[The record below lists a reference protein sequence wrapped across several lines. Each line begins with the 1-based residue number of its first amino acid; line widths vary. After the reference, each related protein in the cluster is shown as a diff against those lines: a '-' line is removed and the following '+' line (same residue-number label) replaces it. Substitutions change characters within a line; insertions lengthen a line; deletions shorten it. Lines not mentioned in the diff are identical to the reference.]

1 MDPIYLT
8 NLRTSKFKAHT
19 EPFMRRFF
27 QRLLLPVAVMVVTQ
41 TSFVSAESIRLV
53 GPDGQ
58 VQPTPQYSENIV
70 RNSANNEPGRFFGP
84 TSANQ
89 TLWSIASQLRPS
101 SSVTVQQ
108 TLLAIYQLNPQ
119 AFENQN
125 IHTLIPGST
134 LRVPSLAQISR
145 NSTQDAVNIMASHQA
160 KLNQTPDTP
169 VRPVAPPRPAPVAT
183 PKVEAVAQTPPQV
196 TPTTAPQEKA
206 PTELKTP
213 AKPSQSTDAEVMA
226 LEEKNHTLRL
236 MLSQVQSE
244 VSTLKEELGDENRI
258 RSEVERLLEEERRKA
273 EEASRLAP
281 SALDNLL
288 SNGWLVALLALI
300 PGLLIAIVVLL
311 LLNRR
316 SSAQQENP
324 TQNNITSEMPTAA
337 PVTLG
342 PEQTEDIGDD
352 LLLDDDL
359 FSTTDDKEENDA
371 EKAFS
376 DEDDVF
382 ADLNETDLDF
392 NLDGQD
398 SDDLFVGID
407 DDGDLDTEF
416 DALNESANGISV
428 NADDK
433 ALGLEEMERALND
446 VSEPTDN
453 DDLNSFDLADENQMS
468 EDDIEALLSGDEEN
482 ELLSDGKVDQ
492 SLLDDLLASE
502 LDALDD
508 EPAIQDT
515 ETLDTLLND
524 ELASLSE
531 EDNDEFDLSGA
542 GVAGDQDLDD
552 LFASIEEQA
561 DLEQL
566 EAKAIDETALLDEIL
581 AEQDAPLSEESTEL
595 LDELLDDFDKP
606 ENDEFDAQTADLLQ
620 PEEPILDLEEDSTQL
635 LNEVLG
641 EPVPEELASGLE
653 IDQNSTELLDE
664 LLDDLDLDDESIE
677 ATEFSVAPEKL
688 SVEDGTELFDEL
700 LEIEQHPEP
709 AESLPELATEDEFN
723 SDTFIDDLLN
733 SAPAKDPLLEPVL
746 DENEAFA
753 QADDFDFNPEIEG
766 GLEDDLPQPS
776 ALPANEFGTP
786 QDEDWVFDEDDSS
799 PTLEANTELELS
811 SAEDDL
817 PEQTTAT
824 NETVD
829 ELLADLAAQPQSNTV
844 DTSDDALAPDA
855 LSQSVEE
862 SLTLNDLELPEENDE
877 PQLAEVTPSSVFD
890 EQQVETEIEPES
902 EPLAAEASNDES
914 DLTALN
920 ELDLPEYTEED
931 ALADAQLEPAAESEV
946 EPELELASEP
956 AEEEAFTELDELDLP
971 EYTEEDA
978 LADAQLEPAAES
990 EVEPELELA
999 SEPAEEEAFTELNEL
1014 DLPEYTEEDALADA
1028 QLEPAAESEVEPELE
1043 LVSEPVTE
1051 EAFTELNEL
1060 DLPEYTEED
1069 ALADAQL
1076 EPAAESEVEPELEL
1090 ASEPAEEEAFTE
1102 FNELDLPEYT
1112 EEDALADAQL
1122 EPVAESEVEPELELA
1137 SEPAAEEAFT
1147 ELNELDLPEYTEEDA
1162 LADAQLEPAAESEV
1176 EPELE
1181 LASDL
1186 EEEETFTEL
1195 DELDLPEYTEEDA
1208 LADAQL
1214 ESATESEVE
1223 PELDELDLPEYTE
1236 EDALAD
1242 AQLEPAVES
1251 EVEPELEL
1259 ATEPAEEEVFTELN
1273 ELDLPEYTEEDALA
1287 DAQLEPAVE
1296 SDVEPELE
1304 LASDLEEE
1312 EVFTELNELDLP
1324 EYTEEDAL
1332 ADAQLEPVAESEV
1345 EPELDLASDLEE
1357 EEAFTELD
1365 ELDLPEYTEEDAL
1378 ADAQLEPAVE
1388 SGVEP
1393 ELELA
1398 SEPAAEEAFTELNEL
1413 DLPEYTEEDALADA
1427 QLELSVESEVEP
1439 ELGDGTETLAQ
1450 ETESDALVADEDLL
1464 ASVESAVDEVQPE
1477 LLDATQ
1483 DVPPTQ
1489 SLANKAFDE
1498 EALHDWLSDNP
1509 DGEKPFSFDRPLDAK
1524 TIDSAGMDID
1534 AMLQMGGEDW
1544 NGFHLTPDQQAQL
1557 PDDVPE
1563 DEQAIW
1569 ASETP
1574 EPQAKPENWGSQ
1586 EDLLDFDP
1594 QRDGYMT
1601 IDELMAQVE
1610 SEEQGL
1616 NPDEEEL
1623 KLDVGLDEFPDVIGD
1638 IRDIDVDSG
1647 AEAAGKLDLAKIYIE
1662 MNDEK
1667 GAIKLLEEAIVDGD
1681 DEIRQQ
1687 AKRLIDVLNGRV

>member
-1 MDPIYLT
+1 
-8 NLRTSKFKAHT
+8 
-19 EPFMRRFF
+19 MRRFF

-324 TQNNITSEMPTAA
+324 TQNNITSEIPTAA

-799 PTLEANTELELS
+799 PTLEGNAELELS

-824 NETVD
+824 NETAD

-855 LSQSVEE
+855 ISQSVEE

-931 ALADAQLEPAAESEV
+931 ALADAQLEPATESEVEPELKLASEPVEEEAFTELDELDLPEYTEEDALADAQLEPAVESEVEPELELASDLDEEEAFTELNELDLPEYTEEDALADAQLEPAAESEV

-999 SEPAEEEAFTELNEL
+999 SDLEEEEAFTELNEL

-1028 QLEPAAESEVEPELE
+1028 QL
-1043 LVSEPVTE
+1043 
-1051 EAFTELNEL
+1051 
-1060 DLPEYTEED
+1060 D
-1069 ALADAQL
+1069 
-1076 EPAAESEVEPELEL
+1076 PAAESEVEPELEL

-1102 FNELDLPEYT
+1102 LD
-1112 EEDALADAQL
+1112 
-1122 EPVAESEVEPELELA
+1122 
-1137 SEPAAEEAFT
+1137 
-1147 ELNELDLPEYTEEDA
+1147 ELDLPEYTEEDA
-1162 LADAQLEPAAESEV
+1162 LADAQLEPAVESEV
-1176 EPELE
+1176 EPEPE

-1186 EEEETFTEL
+1186 EEKEAFTEL
-1195 DELDLPEYTEEDA
+1195 DELG
-1208 LADAQL
+1208 
-1214 ESATESEVE
+1214 
-1223 PELDELDLPEYTE
+1223 LPEYTE

-1259 ATEPAEEEVFTELN
+1259 ATEPT
-1273 ELDLPEYTEEDALA
+1273 
-1287 DAQLEPAVE
+1287 
-1296 SDVEPELE
+1296 
-1304 LASDLEEE
+1304 
-1312 EVFTELNELDLP
+1312 
-1324 EYTEEDAL
+1324 
-1332 ADAQLEPVAESEV
+1332 
-1345 EPELDLASDLEE
+1345 E

-1378 ADAQLEPAVE
+1378 ADAQLEP
-1388 SGVEP
+1388 
-1393 ELELA
+1393 
-1398 SEPAAEEAFTELNEL
+1398 
-1413 DLPEYTEEDALADA
+1413 
-1427 QLELSVESEVEP
+1427 SVESEVEP
-1439 ELGDGTETLAQ
+1439 ELGDEIETIAQ

-1489 SLANKAFDE
+1489 SLVNKAFDE

-1509 DGEKPFSFDRPLDAK
+1509 DDEKPFSFDRPLDAK

>member
-1 MDPIYLT
+1 
-8 NLRTSKFKAHT
+8 
-19 EPFMRRFF
+19 MRRFF

-606 ENDEFDAQTADLLQ
+606 KNDEFDAQTADLLQ

-641 EPVPEELASGLE
+641 ETVPEELASGLE

-799 PTLEANTELELS
+799 PTLEGNAELELS

-824 NETVD
+824 NETAD

-862 SLTLNDLELPEENDE
+862 SLTLNDLELPEGRENDE

-1137 SEPAAEEAFT
+1137 SEPTAEEAFT

-1214 ESATESEVE
+1214 EPAAESEVE
-1223 PELDELDLPEYTE
+1223 PELASDLEEEEAFTELNELDLPEYTE

-1259 ATEPAEEEVFTELN
+1259 ATEPAEEEVFTEL
-1273 ELDLPEYTEEDALA
+1273 
-1287 DAQLEPAVE
+1287 
-1296 SDVEPELE
+1296 
-1304 LASDLEEE
+1304 
-1312 EVFTELNELDLP
+1312 
-1324 EYTEEDAL
+1324 
-1332 ADAQLEPVAESEV
+1332 
-1345 EPELDLASDLEE
+1345 
-1357 EEAFTELD
+1357 D

-1378 ADAQLEPAVE
+1378 ADAQLEPAAEAEVE
-1388 SGVEP
+1388 S
-1393 ELELA
+1393 ELERA
-1398 SEPAAEEAFTELNEL
+1398 SDLEEKEAFTELDKL

-1427 QLELSVESEVEP
+1427 QLEPSVESEVEP
-1439 ELGDGTETLAQ
+1439 ELGDETETLAQ

>member
-1 MDPIYLT
+1 
-8 NLRTSKFKAHT
+8 
-19 EPFMRRFF
+19 MRRFF

-160 KLNQTPDTP
+160 KLNQTPDAP
-169 VRPVAPPRPAPVAT
+169 VRPVAPPRPAPVVT

-468 EDDIEALLSGDEEN
+468 EDDIEALLSGDGEN

-799 PTLEANTELELS
+799 PTLEGNAELELS

-824 NETVD
+824 NETAD

-877 PQLAEVTPSSVFD
+877 PQLAEVTPSSAFD

-914 DLTALN
+914 DLTALNELDLSEYTEEDALADAQLEPAAESEVEPELELASEPVEEEAFTELNELDLPEYTEEDVLADAQLEPAAESDVEPELASDLEEEEAFTELN

-1137 SEPAAEEAFT
+1137 SEPTAEEAFT

-1214 ESATESEVE
+1214 EPAAESEVE
-1223 PELDELDLPEYTE
+1223 PELASDLEEEEAFTELNELDLPEYTE

-1259 ATEPAEEEVFTELN
+1259 ATEPAEEEVFTEL
-1273 ELDLPEYTEEDALA
+1273 
-1287 DAQLEPAVE
+1287 
-1296 SDVEPELE
+1296 
-1304 LASDLEEE
+1304 
-1312 EVFTELNELDLP
+1312 
-1324 EYTEEDAL
+1324 
-1332 ADAQLEPVAESEV
+1332 
-1345 EPELDLASDLEE
+1345 
-1357 EEAFTELD
+1357 D

-1378 ADAQLEPAVE
+1378 ADAQLEPA
-1388 SGVEP
+1388 
-1393 ELELA
+1393 
-1398 SEPAAEEAFTELNEL
+1398 AEAE
-1413 DLPEYTEEDALADA
+1413 
-1427 QLELSVESEVEP
+1427 VESE
-1439 ELGDGTETLAQ
+1439 LGDETETLAQ

-1464 ASVESAVDEVQPE
+1464 ASVESAADEVQPE

>member
-1 MDPIYLT
+1 M
-8 NLRTSKFKAHT
+8 
-19 EPFMRRFF
+19 
-27 QRLLLPVAVMVVTQ
+27 
-41 TSFVSAESIRLV
+41 
-53 GPDGQ
+53 
-58 VQPTPQYSENIV
+58 
-70 RNSANNEPGRFFGP
+70 
-84 TSANQ
+84 
-89 TLWSIASQLRPS
+89 
-101 SSVTVQQ
+101 QQ

-324 TQNNITSEMPTAA
+324 TQNNITSEIPTAA

-799 PTLEANTELELS
+799 PTLEGNAELELS

-824 NETVD
+824 NETAD

-862 SLTLNDLELPEENDE
+862 SLTLNDFELPEENDE
-877 PQLAEVTPSSVFD
+877 PQLAEVTPSSAFD

-914 DLTALN
+914 DLTVLNELDLSEYTEEDSLADAQLEPATESDVEPELELASEPAAEEAFTELN

-931 ALADAQLEPAAESEV
+931 ALADAQLEPAAESEVEPELELASEPAEEEAFTELNELDLPEYTEEDALADAQLEPAVDSEV

-999 SEPAEEEAFTELNEL
+999 SVLEEEDPFTELDELDLPEYTEEDALADAQLEPAAESEVEPELELASDLEEEEAFTELNELDLPEYTEEDALADAQLEPAAESDVEPELELASEPAAEEAFTELNEL

-1090 ASEPAEEEAFTE
+1090 ASEPA
-1102 FNELDLPEYT
+1102 
-1112 EEDALADAQL
+1112 
-1122 EPVAESEVEPELELA
+1122 
-1137 SEPAAEEAFT
+1137 AEEAFT

-1181 LASDL
+1181 LAS
-1186 EEEETFTEL
+1186 
-1195 DELDLPEYTEEDA
+1195 
-1208 LADAQL
+1208 
-1214 ESATESEVE
+1214 
-1223 PELDELDLPEYTE
+1223 
-1236 EDALAD
+1236 
-1242 AQLEPAVES
+1242 
-1251 EVEPELEL
+1251 
-1259 ATEPAEEEVFTELN
+1259 EPAE
-1273 ELDLPEYTEEDALA
+1273 
-1287 DAQLEPAVE
+1287 
-1296 SDVEPELE
+1296 
-1304 LASDLEEE
+1304 
-1312 EVFTELNELDLP
+1312 
-1324 EYTEEDAL
+1324 
-1332 ADAQLEPVAESEV
+1332 
-1345 EPELDLASDLEE
+1345 
-1357 EEAFTELD
+1357 
-1365 ELDLPEYTEEDAL
+1365 
-1378 ADAQLEPAVE
+1378 
-1388 SGVEP
+1388 
-1393 ELELA
+1393 
-1398 SEPAAEEAFTELNEL
+1398 EEAFTELNEL

-1427 QLELSVESEVEP
+1427 QLEPAAESEVEP
-1439 ELGDGTETLAQ
+1439 ELGDETETLAQ

-1464 ASVESAVDEVQPE
+1464 TSVESAADEVQPE

-1647 AEAAGKLDLAKIYIE
+1647 AEVAGKLDLAKIYIE

>member
-1 MDPIYLT
+1 
-8 NLRTSKFKAHT
+8 
-19 EPFMRRFF
+19 MRRFF

-183 PKVEAVAQTPPQV
+183 PKVEAVAQTLPQV
-196 TPTTAPQEKA
+196 PPTTAPQEKA

-359 FSTTDDKEENDA
+359 FSTSDDKEENDS

-492 SLLDDLLASE
+492 SLLDDLLVSE
-502 LDALDD
+502 LDALDY

-566 EAKAIDETALLDEIL
+566 EAKAIDETALLDEII

-799 PTLEANTELELS
+799 PTLKGNTELELS

-824 NETVD
+824 NETAD

-877 PQLAEVTPSSVFD
+877 PQLAEVIPSSAFD

-902 EPLAAEASNDES
+902 EPLAAEASSDES

-931 ALADAQLEPAAESEV
+931 ALADAQLEPVAESEV
-946 EPELELASEP
+946 EPELELVSEP

-990 EVEPELELA
+990 EVEPELA
-999 SEPAEEEAFTELNEL
+999 SDLEEEEAFTELNEL

-1076 EPAAESEVEPELEL
+1076 ESATESEVE
-1090 ASEPAEEEAFTE
+1090 S
-1102 FNELDLPEYT
+1102 
-1112 EEDALADAQL
+1112 
-1122 EPVAESEVEPELELA
+1122 ELELA
-1137 SEPAAEEAFT
+1137 SEPAAEEA
-1147 ELNELDLPEYTEEDA
+1147 
-1162 LADAQLEPAAESEV
+1162 
-1176 EPELE
+1176 
-1181 LASDL
+1181 
-1186 EEEETFTEL
+1186 FTEL

-1208 LADAQL
+1208 LAD
-1214 ESATESEVE
+1214 S
-1223 PELDELDLPEYTE
+1223 
-1236 EDALAD
+1236 
-1242 AQLEPAVES
+1242 QLEPAVES

-1259 ATEPAEEEVFTELN
+1259 ASEPAEEEVFTELN

-1287 DAQLEPAVE
+1287 DAQLEPDAE
-1296 SDVEPELE
+1296 AEVEPELE

-1324 EYTEEDAL
+1324 EYTEEDALADAQLEPAAEAEVEPDLELASEPAEEETFTELNELDLPEYTEEDALADAQLEPAAESEVESELELASDLEEEEVFTELNELDLPEYTEEDTL

-1388 SGVEP
+1388 SEVEP

-1398 SEPAAEEAFTELNEL
+1398 S
-1413 DLPEYTEEDALADA
+1413 
-1427 QLELSVESEVEP
+1427 EP

-1477 LLDATQ
+1477 LLGATQ

-1574 EPQAKPENWGSQ
+1574 ERQAKPENWGSQ

>member
-1 MDPIYLT
+1 
-8 NLRTSKFKAHT
+8 
-19 EPFMRRFF
+19 MRRFF

-160 KLNQTPDTP
+160 KLNQTPDAP

-196 TPTTAPQEKA
+196 PPTTAPQEKA

-620 PEEPILDLEEDSTQL
+620 PDEPILDLEEDSTQL

-799 PTLEANTELELS
+799 PTLEGNAELELS

-824 NETVD
+824 NETAD

-877 PQLAEVTPSSVFD
+877 PQLAEVTPSSAFD

-914 DLTALN
+914 DLTALNELDLPEYTEEDALADAQLEPATESEVEPELELASEPVEEEAFTELDELDLPEYTEEDALADAQLEPAVESEVEPELELASDLDEEEAFTELN

-999 SEPAEEEAFTELNEL
+999 SDLEEEEAFTELNEL
-1014 DLPEYTEEDALADA
+1014 DLPEYTEEDALADG
-1028 QLEPAAESEVEPELE
+1028 
-1043 LVSEPVTE
+1043 
-1051 EAFTELNEL
+1051 
-1060 DLPEYTEED
+1060 
-1069 ALADAQL
+1069 QL

-1090 ASEPAEEEAFTE
+1090 ASVLEE
-1102 FNELDLPEYT
+1102 
-1112 EEDALADAQL
+1112 
-1122 EPVAESEVEPELELA
+1122 
-1137 SEPAAEEAFT
+1137 EEAFT
-1147 ELNELDLPEYTEEDA
+1147 ELNKLDLPEYTEEDA

-1214 ESATESEVE
+1214 E
-1223 PELDELDLPEYTE
+1223 
-1236 EDALAD
+1236 
-1242 AQLEPAVES
+1242 PAVES

-1259 ATEPAEEEVFTELN
+1259 ATEPA
-1273 ELDLPEYTEEDALA
+1273 A
-1287 DAQLEPAVE
+1287 
-1296 SDVEPELE
+1296 
-1304 LASDLEEE
+1304 
-1312 EVFTELNELDLP
+1312 
-1324 EYTEEDAL
+1324 
-1332 ADAQLEPVAESEV
+1332 
-1345 EPELDLASDLEE
+1345 

-1378 ADAQLEPAVE
+1378 ADAQLEPAAE
-1388 SGVEP
+1388 SEVEP

-1398 SEPAAEEAFTELNEL
+1398 SVLEEEDPFTELDEL

-1427 QLELSVESEVEP
+1427 QLEPAAESEVEP
-1439 ELGDGTETLAQ
+1439 ELGDETETLAQ
-1450 ETESDALVADEDLL
+1450 ETESDALIADEDLL
-1464 ASVESAVDEVQPE
+1464 ASVESVVDEVQPE

>member
-213 AKPSQSTDAEVMA
+213 AKLSQSTDAEVMA

-244 VSTLKEELGDENRI
+244 VSTLKKELGDENRI

-766 GLEDDLPQPS
+766 GLEDDLSQPS

-799 PTLEANTELELS
+799 PTLEGNAELELS
-811 SAEDDL
+811 SVEDDL

-824 NETVD
+824 NETAD

-877 PQLAEVTPSSVFD
+877 PQLAEVTPSSAFD

-931 ALADAQLEPAAESEV
+931 VLADAQLEPAAESDVEPELASDLEEEEAFTELNELDLPEYTEEDALADVQLEPATESDVEPELELASEPAAEEAFTELNELDLPEYTEEDALADAQLETAAESEV
-946 EPELELASEP
+946 EPELELASDL
-956 AEEEAFTELDELDLP
+956 EEKEAFTELDEIDLP

-999 SEPAEEEAFTELNEL
+999 SEPTEEEAFTELDEL
-1014 DLPEYTEEDALADA
+1014 DLPEYTEEDALANA
-1028 QLEPAAESEVEPELE
+1028 QLEPA
-1043 LVSEPVTE
+1043 
-1051 EAFTELNEL
+1051 
-1060 DLPEYTEED
+1060 
-1069 ALADAQL
+1069 
-1076 EPAAESEVEPELEL
+1076 
-1090 ASEPAEEEAFTE
+1090 
-1102 FNELDLPEYT
+1102 
-1112 EEDALADAQL
+1112 
-1122 EPVAESEVEPELELA
+1122 AESEVEPELELA

-1162 LADAQLEPAAESEV
+1162 LADAQLGPAAEAEV

-1186 EEEETFTEL
+1186 DEEEPFTEL
-1195 DELDLPEYTEEDA
+1195 NELDLPEYTEEDA

-1214 ESATESEVE
+1214 EPAAEAEVE
-1223 PELDELDLPEYTE
+1223 PELELVSDLEEEEAFTELNELDLPEYTE

-1259 ATEPAEEEVFTELN
+1259 ASEPAEEEVFTELN

-1287 DAQLEPAVE
+1287 DAQLEPAAESEVE
-1296 SDVEPELE
+1296 SELE
-1304 LASDLEEE
+1304 LASDLEE
-1312 EVFTELNELDLP
+1312 
-1324 EYTEEDAL
+1324 
-1332 ADAQLEPVAESEV
+1332 
-1345 EPELDLASDLEE
+1345 
-1357 EEAFTELD
+1357 
-1365 ELDLPEYTEEDAL
+1365 
-1378 ADAQLEPAVE
+1378 
-1388 SGVEP
+1388 
-1393 ELELA
+1393 
-1398 SEPAAEEAFTELNEL
+1398 EEAFTELNEL
-1413 DLPEYTEEDALADA
+1413 DLPEYTEKDALADA
-1427 QLELSVESEVEP
+1427 QLEPAAESEVEP
-1439 ELGDGTETLAQ
+1439 ELGDETETLAQ

-1477 LLDATQ
+1477 LLGATQ

>member
-1 MDPIYLT
+1 M
-8 NLRTSKFKAHT
+8 
-19 EPFMRRFF
+19 
-27 QRLLLPVAVMVVTQ
+27 
-41 TSFVSAESIRLV
+41 
-53 GPDGQ
+53 
-58 VQPTPQYSENIV
+58 
-70 RNSANNEPGRFFGP
+70 
-84 TSANQ
+84 
-89 TLWSIASQLRPS
+89 
-101 SSVTVQQ
+101 QQ

-160 KLNQTPDTP
+160 KLNQTPDAP
-169 VRPVAPPRPAPVAT
+169 VRPVAPPRPAPVVT

-799 PTLEANTELELS
+799 PTLEGNAELELS

-824 NETVD
+824 NETAD

-1137 SEPAAEEAFT
+1137 SEPTAEEAFT

-1214 ESATESEVE
+1214 EPAAESEVE
-1223 PELDELDLPEYTE
+1223 PELASDLEEEEAFTELNELDLPEYTE

-1259 ATEPAEEEVFTELN
+1259 AAEPAEEEV
-1273 ELDLPEYTEEDALA
+1273 
-1287 DAQLEPAVE
+1287 
-1296 SDVEPELE
+1296 
-1304 LASDLEEE
+1304 
-1312 EVFTELNELDLP
+1312 
-1324 EYTEEDAL
+1324 
-1332 ADAQLEPVAESEV
+1332 
-1345 EPELDLASDLEE
+1345 
-1357 EEAFTELD
+1357 FTELD

-1378 ADAQLEPAVE
+1378 ADAQLEPAAEAEVE
-1388 SGVEP
+1388 S
-1393 ELELA
+1393 ELERA
-1398 SEPAAEEAFTELNEL
+1398 SDLEEKEAFTELDKL

-1427 QLELSVESEVEP
+1427 QLEPSVESEVEP
-1439 ELGDGTETLAQ
+1439 ELGDETETLAQ

>member
-1 MDPIYLT
+1 
-8 NLRTSKFKAHT
+8 
-19 EPFMRRFF
+19 MRRFF

-324 TQNNITSEMPTAA
+324 TQNSITSEMPTAA

-620 PEEPILDLEEDSTQL
+620 PDEPILDLEEDSTQL

-799 PTLEANTELELS
+799 PTLEGNAELELS

-824 NETVD
+824 NETAD

-855 LSQSVEE
+855 VSQSVEE

-877 PQLAEVTPSSVFD
+877 PQLAEVTPSSAFD

-902 EPLAAEASNDES
+902 EPLATEASNDES

-920 ELDLPEYTEED
+920 ELDLSEYTEEDTLADAQLEPAAESEVEPELELASEPVEEEAFTELDELDLPEYTEEDALADAQLEPVAESEVEPELDLASEPAEEEAFTELNKLDLPEYTEEDALADAQLEPAAESEVEPELELVSEPAEEESFTELDELDLPEYTEED
-931 ALADAQLEPAAESEV
+931 ALADAQLEPAVESEV

-978 LADAQLEPAAES
+978 LADAQLEPATESEVEPELASDLEEEEAFTELNELDLPEYTEEDALADAQLEPAAES
-990 EVEPELELA
+990 EVEPELELV
-999 SEPAEEEAFTELNEL
+999 SEPAEEEAFTELDELDLPEYTEEDALADAQLEPAAESEVEPELASDLEEEEAFTELNEL

-1051 EAFTELNEL
+1051 EAFTELDEL
-1060 DLPEYTEED
+1060 DLPEYTEEDALADAQLEPAAESEVEPELELVSEPVTEEAFTELDELDLPEYTEEDALADAQLESATESEVESELELVSEPAAEEAFTELDELDVPEYTEED

-1090 ASEPAEEEAFTE
+1090 ASEPAEEEAF
-1102 FNELDLPEYT
+1102 
-1112 EEDALADAQL
+1112 
-1122 EPVAESEVEPELELA
+1122 
-1137 SEPAAEEAFT
+1137 
-1147 ELNELDLPEYTEEDA
+1147 
-1162 LADAQLEPAAESEV
+1162 
-1176 EPELE
+1176 
-1181 LASDL
+1181 
-1186 EEEETFTEL
+1186 
-1195 DELDLPEYTEEDA
+1195 
-1208 LADAQL
+1208 
-1214 ESATESEVE
+1214 

-1242 AQLEPAVES
+1242 AQLEP
-1251 EVEPELEL
+1251 
-1259 ATEPAEEEVFTELN
+1259 
-1273 ELDLPEYTEEDALA
+1273 
-1287 DAQLEPAVE
+1287 
-1296 SDVEPELE
+1296 
-1304 LASDLEEE
+1304 
-1312 EVFTELNELDLP
+1312 
-1324 EYTEEDAL
+1324 
-1332 ADAQLEPVAESEV
+1332 
-1345 EPELDLASDLEE
+1345 
-1357 EEAFTELD
+1357 
-1365 ELDLPEYTEEDAL
+1365 
-1378 ADAQLEPAVE
+1378 
-1388 SGVEP
+1388 
-1393 ELELA
+1393 
-1398 SEPAAEEAFTELNEL
+1398 
-1413 DLPEYTEEDALADA
+1413 
-1427 QLELSVESEVEP
+1427 SVESEVEP
-1439 ELGDGTETLAQ
+1439 ELGDETETLAQ

>member
-183 PKVEAVAQTPPQV
+183 PKVEAVAHTPPQV

-581 AEQDAPLSEESTEL
+581 AEQDVPLSEESTEL

-799 PTLEANTELELS
+799 PTLEGNTELELS

-829 ELLADLAAQPQSNTV
+829 ELLTDLAAQPQSNTV

-877 PQLAEVTPSSVFD
+877 PQLAEVTPSSAFD

-914 DLTALN
+914 DLTELN

-931 ALADAQLEPAAESEV
+931 ALADAQLEPAVESEVEPEPELELASDLEEEEAFTELNKLDLPEYTEEDALADAQLEPAAEAEVEPELELASEPAEEEAFTELDELDLPEYTEEDALADAQLEPAVESEVEPELELASEPAEEEVFTELNELDLPEYTEEDALADAQLEPAVESEVEPELELASEPAEEEVFTELNELDLPEYTEEDALADAQLEPAVESEVEPELELTSEPAEEEAFTELDELDLPEYTEEDALADAQLEPAVESEV

-978 LADAQLEPAAES
+978 LADAQLEPA
-990 EVEPELELA
+990 V
-999 SEPAEEEAFTELNEL
+999 
-1014 DLPEYTEEDALADA
+1014 
-1028 QLEPAAESEVEPELE
+1028 
-1043 LVSEPVTE
+1043 
-1051 EAFTELNEL
+1051 
-1060 DLPEYTEED
+1060 
-1069 ALADAQL
+1069 
-1076 EPAAESEVEPELEL
+1076 
-1090 ASEPAEEEAFTE
+1090 
-1102 FNELDLPEYT
+1102 
-1112 EEDALADAQL
+1112 
-1122 EPVAESEVEPELELA
+1122 ESEVEPELELA

-1162 LADAQLEPAAESEV
+1162 LADAQLEP
-1176 EPELE
+1176 
-1181 LASDL
+1181 
-1186 EEEETFTEL
+1186 
-1195 DELDLPEYTEEDA
+1195 
-1208 LADAQL
+1208 
-1214 ESATESEVE
+1214 
-1223 PELDELDLPEYTE
+1223 
-1236 EDALAD
+1236 
-1242 AQLEPAVES
+1242 
-1251 EVEPELEL
+1251 
-1259 ATEPAEEEVFTELN
+1259 
-1273 ELDLPEYTEEDALA
+1273 
-1287 DAQLEPAVE
+1287 
-1296 SDVEPELE
+1296 
-1304 LASDLEEE
+1304 
-1312 EVFTELNELDLP
+1312 
-1324 EYTEEDAL
+1324 
-1332 ADAQLEPVAESEV
+1332 
-1345 EPELDLASDLEE
+1345 
-1357 EEAFTELD
+1357 
-1365 ELDLPEYTEEDAL
+1365 
-1378 ADAQLEPAVE
+1378 
-1388 SGVEP
+1388 
-1393 ELELA
+1393 
-1398 SEPAAEEAFTELNEL
+1398 
-1413 DLPEYTEEDALADA
+1413 
-1427 QLELSVESEVEP
+1427 SVESEVEP

-1477 LLDATQ
+1477 LLGATQ

>member
-468 EDDIEALLSGDEEN
+468 EDDIEALLSGDDEN

-799 PTLEANTELELS
+799 PTLEGNAELELS

-824 NETVD
+824 NETAD

-999 SEPAEEEAFTELNEL
+999 SEPAEEEAFTEL
-1014 DLPEYTEEDALADA
+1014 
-1028 QLEPAAESEVEPELE
+1028 
-1043 LVSEPVTE
+1043 
-1051 EAFTELNEL
+1051 
-1060 DLPEYTEED
+1060 
-1069 ALADAQL
+1069 
-1076 EPAAESEVEPELEL
+1076 
-1090 ASEPAEEEAFTE
+1090 
-1102 FNELDLPEYT
+1102 
-1112 EEDALADAQL
+1112 
-1122 EPVAESEVEPELELA
+1122 
-1137 SEPAAEEAFT
+1137 
-1147 ELNELDLPEYTEEDA
+1147 
-1162 LADAQLEPAAESEV
+1162 
-1176 EPELE
+1176 
-1181 LASDL
+1181 
-1186 EEEETFTEL
+1186 

-1208 LADAQL
+1208 LADSQL
-1214 ESATESEVE
+1214 EPAAESEVE
-1223 PELDELDLPEYTE
+1223 PAEEEAFTELDELDLPEYTE

-1259 ATEPAEEEVFTELN
+1259 ASEPAEEEVFTELN

-1287 DAQLEPAVE
+1287 DAQLESAAESEVE
-1296 SDVEPELE
+1296 SELE

-1312 EVFTELNELDLP
+1312 EAFTELNELDLP

-1332 ADAQLEPVAESEV
+1332 ADAQLEPAVESEV
-1345 EPELDLASDLEE
+1345 EPELELASDLEE
-1357 EEAFTELD
+1357 KEVFTELNELDLPEHTEEDALADAQLEPAVESEVEPGLELASDLEEKEAFTELD

-1378 ADAQLEPAVE
+1378 ADAQLEPAAE
-1388 SGVEP
+1388 SDVEP

-1398 SEPAAEEAFTELNEL
+1398 SDLEEEAFTELNEL

-1427 QLELSVESEVEP
+1427 QLEPAAESEVESELELASEP

-1464 ASVESAVDEVQPE
+1464 ASVESVVDEVQPE
-1477 LLDATQ
+1477 LLGATQ

>member
-1 MDPIYLT
+1 
-8 NLRTSKFKAHT
+8 
-19 EPFMRRFF
+19 MRRFF
-27 QRLLLPVAVMVVTQ
+27 QRFLLPLAAMVVTQ

-70 RNSANNEPGRFFGP
+70 RNVANNEPGRFFGP

-101 SSVTVQQ
+101 PSVTVQQ

-160 KLNQTPDTP
+160 KLNQTPVTP
-169 VRPVAPPRPAPVAT
+169 VRPVAQPRPAPVVT
-183 PKVEAVAQTPPQV
+183 PKVEAVAQTRPQV
-196 TPTTAPQEKA
+196 APTTAPQEKA
-206 PTELKTP
+206 PTELKPTV
-213 AKPSQSTDAEVMA
+213 KPSQSTNVDVMA

-244 VSTLKEELGDENRI
+244 VSSLKQELGDENRI

-281 SALDNLL
+281 STLDNLL

-359 FSTTDDKEENDA
+359 FSTTDDKEENEA
-371 EKAFS
+371 EKVFS

-531 EDNDEFDLSGA
+531 VDNDEFDLSGA

-620 PEEPILDLEEDSTQL
+620 PDEPISDLEEDSTQL

-641 EPVPEELASGLE
+641 EPVPEELAAELE

-700 LEIEQHPEP
+700 LEIEQHPES
-709 AESLPELATEDEFN
+709 AELISELATEDEFN

-799 PTLEANTELELS
+799 PTLEGNAELELS

-817 PEQTTAT
+817 PEQTIAS
-824 NETVD
+824 NETAD

-844 DTSDDALAPDA
+844 DTSDDVLAPDA

-877 PQLAEVTPSSVFD
+877 PQLAEVTPSSAFD

-914 DLTALN
+914 DLTVLN
-920 ELDLPEYTEED
+920 ELDLSEYT
-931 ALADAQLEPAAESEV
+931 
-946 EPELELASEP
+946 
-956 AEEEAFTELDELDLP
+956 EEEAFT
-971 EYTEEDA
+971 
-978 LADAQLEPAAES
+978 
-990 EVEPELELA
+990 
-999 SEPAEEEAFTELNEL
+999 
-1014 DLPEYTEEDALADA
+1014 
-1028 QLEPAAESEVEPELE
+1028 
-1043 LVSEPVTE
+1043 
-1051 EAFTELNEL
+1051 
-1060 DLPEYTEED
+1060 
-1069 ALADAQL
+1069 
-1076 EPAAESEVEPELEL
+1076 
-1090 ASEPAEEEAFTE
+1090 
-1102 FNELDLPEYT
+1102 
-1112 EEDALADAQL
+1112 
-1122 EPVAESEVEPELELA
+1122 
-1137 SEPAAEEAFT
+1137 
-1147 ELNELDLPEYTEEDA
+1147 
-1162 LADAQLEPAAESEV
+1162 
-1176 EPELE
+1176 
-1181 LASDL
+1181 
-1186 EEEETFTEL
+1186 
-1195 DELDLPEYTEEDA
+1195 
-1208 LADAQL
+1208 
-1214 ESATESEVE
+1214 
-1223 PELDELDLPEYTE
+1223 ELDELDLPEYTE

-1259 ATEPAEEEVFTELN
+1259 A
-1273 ELDLPEYTEEDALA
+1273 
-1287 DAQLEPAVE
+1287 
-1296 SDVEPELE
+1296 
-1304 LASDLEEE
+1304 SDLEE
-1312 EVFTELNELDLP
+1312 
-1324 EYTEEDAL
+1324 
-1332 ADAQLEPVAESEV
+1332 
-1345 EPELDLASDLEE
+1345 
-1357 EEAFTELD
+1357 
-1365 ELDLPEYTEEDAL
+1365 
-1378 ADAQLEPAVE
+1378 
-1388 SGVEP
+1388 
-1393 ELELA
+1393 
-1398 SEPAAEEAFTELNEL
+1398 EEAFTELNEL

-1427 QLELSVESEVEP
+1427 QLEPSVESEVEP
-1439 ELGDGTETLAQ
+1439 ELGDETETLAQ

-1464 ASVESAVDEVQPE
+1464 ASVESAADEVQPE
-1477 LLDATQ
+1477 LSDATK
-1483 DVPPTQ
+1483 DEPPTQ

-1509 DGEKPFSFDRPLDAK
+1509 GGEKPFSFDRPLDAK

>member
-1 MDPIYLT
+1 M
-8 NLRTSKFKAHT
+8 
-19 EPFMRRFF
+19 
-27 QRLLLPVAVMVVTQ
+27 
-41 TSFVSAESIRLV
+41 
-53 GPDGQ
+53 
-58 VQPTPQYSENIV
+58 
-70 RNSANNEPGRFFGP
+70 
-84 TSANQ
+84 
-89 TLWSIASQLRPS
+89 
-101 SSVTVQQ
+101 QQ

-160 KLNQTPDTP
+160 KLNQTPDAP

-581 AEQDAPLSEESTEL
+581 AEQDAPLSEESTDL

-799 PTLEANTELELS
+799 PTLEGNAELELS

-824 NETVD
+824 NETAD

-877 PQLAEVTPSSVFD
+877 PQLAEVTPSSAFD

-920 ELDLPEYTEED
+920 ELDLPEYTEEDVLADAQLEPAAESDVEPELASDLEEEEAFTELDELDLPEYTEEDALADAQLEPAAESEVEPELELATEPAEEEAFTELDELDLPEYTEEDALADAQLEPAAESEVEPELELVSEPAEEESFTELDELDLPEYTEED

-978 LADAQLEPAAES
+978 LADAQLEPATES
-990 EVEPELELA
+990 EVEPELA
-999 SEPAEEEAFTELNEL
+999 SDLEE
-1014 DLPEYTEEDALADA
+1014 
-1028 QLEPAAESEVEPELE
+1028 
-1043 LVSEPVTE
+1043 
-1051 EAFTELNEL
+1051 
-1060 DLPEYTEED
+1060 
-1069 ALADAQL
+1069 
-1076 EPAAESEVEPELEL
+1076 
-1090 ASEPAEEEAFTE
+1090 
-1102 FNELDLPEYT
+1102 
-1112 EEDALADAQL
+1112 
-1122 EPVAESEVEPELELA
+1122 
-1137 SEPAAEEAFT
+1137 EEAFT

-1186 EEEETFTEL
+1186 EEEEAFTEL
-1195 DELDLPEYTEEDA
+1195 YELDLPEYTEEDA

-1214 ESATESEVE
+1214 EPAAESEVE
-1223 PELDELDLPEYTE
+1223 PELELATEPAEEEAFPELDELDLPEYTE

-1251 EVEPELEL
+1251 K
-1259 ATEPAEEEVFTELN
+1259 
-1273 ELDLPEYTEEDALA
+1273 
-1287 DAQLEPAVE
+1287 
-1296 SDVEPELE
+1296 
-1304 LASDLEEE
+1304 
-1312 EVFTELNELDLP
+1312 
-1324 EYTEEDAL
+1324 
-1332 ADAQLEPVAESEV
+1332 
-1345 EPELDLASDLEE
+1345 
-1357 EEAFTELD
+1357 
-1365 ELDLPEYTEEDAL
+1365 
-1378 ADAQLEPAVE
+1378 
-1388 SGVEP
+1388 
-1393 ELELA
+1393 
-1398 SEPAAEEAFTELNEL
+1398 
-1413 DLPEYTEEDALADA
+1413 
-1427 QLELSVESEVEP
+1427 VEP
-1439 ELGDGTETLAQ
+1439 ELGDGTETIAQ

>member
-1 MDPIYLT
+1 
-8 NLRTSKFKAHT
+8 
-19 EPFMRRFF
+19 MRRFF

-160 KLNQTPDTP
+160 KLNQTPDAP
-169 VRPVAPPRPAPVAT
+169 VRPVAPPRSAPVAT

-799 PTLEANTELELS
+799 PTLEGNTELELS

-824 NETVD
+824 NETAD

-877 PQLAEVTPSSVFD
+877 PQLAEVTPYSAFD

-931 ALADAQLEPAAESEV
+931 ALADTQLEPAVESEVEPELELASDLDEEEAFTELNELDLPEYTEEDALADAQLEPAVESEV

-978 LADAQLEPAAES
+978 LADAQLEPATES
-990 EVEPELELA
+990 
-999 SEPAEEEAFTELNEL
+999 
-1014 DLPEYTEEDALADA
+1014 D
-1028 QLEPAAESEVEPELE
+1028 
-1043 LVSEPVTE
+1043 
-1051 EAFTELNEL
+1051 
-1060 DLPEYTEED
+1060 
-1069 ALADAQL
+1069 
-1076 EPAAESEVEPELEL
+1076 
-1090 ASEPAEEEAFTE
+1090 
-1102 FNELDLPEYT
+1102 
-1112 EEDALADAQL
+1112 
-1122 EPVAESEVEPELELA
+1122 VEPELELA

-1181 LASDL
+1181 LVSEPA
-1186 EEEETFTEL
+1186 EEEAFT
-1195 DELDLPEYTEEDA
+1195 
-1208 LADAQL
+1208 
-1214 ESATESEVE
+1214 
-1223 PELDELDLPEYTE
+1223 ELDELDLPEYTE

-1242 AQLEPAVES
+1242 AQLEPAVESEVEPELELASDLDEEEAFTELNELDLPEYTEEDALADAQLEPAAES

-1287 DAQLEPAVE
+1287 DAQLEP
-1296 SDVEPELE
+1296 
-1304 LASDLEEE
+1304 
-1312 EVFTELNELDLP
+1312 
-1324 EYTEEDAL
+1324 
-1332 ADAQLEPVAESEV
+1332 
-1345 EPELDLASDLEE
+1345 
-1357 EEAFTELD
+1357 
-1365 ELDLPEYTEEDAL
+1365 
-1378 ADAQLEPAVE
+1378 
-1388 SGVEP
+1388 
-1393 ELELA
+1393 
-1398 SEPAAEEAFTELNEL
+1398 
-1413 DLPEYTEEDALADA
+1413 
-1427 QLELSVESEVEP
+1427 SVESEVEP
-1439 ELGDGTETLAQ
+1439 ELGDETETLAQ

-1464 ASVESAVDEVQPE
+1464 ASVESAADEVQPE

>member
-1 MDPIYLT
+1 
-8 NLRTSKFKAHT
+8 
-19 EPFMRRFF
+19 MRRFF

-160 KLNQTPDTP
+160 KLNQTPDAP

-581 AEQDAPLSEESTEL
+581 AEQDVPLSEESAEL

-799 PTLEANTELELS
+799 PTLEGNAELELS

-824 NETVD
+824 NETAD

-877 PQLAEVTPSSVFD
+877 PQLAEVTPSSAFD

-978 LADAQLEPAAES
+978 LVDAQLEPAAES

-999 SEPAEEEAFTELNEL
+999 SEPAEEEAFTEL
-1014 DLPEYTEEDALADA
+1014 D
-1028 QLEPAAESEVEPELE
+1028 
-1043 LVSEPVTE
+1043 
-1051 EAFTELNEL
+1051 EL

-1090 ASEPAEEEAFTE
+1090 ASEPAEEEAFT
-1102 FNELDLPEYT
+1102 
-1112 EEDALADAQL
+1112 
-1122 EPVAESEVEPELELA
+1122 
-1137 SEPAAEEAFT
+1137 
-1147 ELNELDLPEYTEEDA
+1147 
-1162 LADAQLEPAAESEV
+1162 
-1176 EPELE
+1176 
-1181 LASDL
+1181 
-1186 EEEETFTEL
+1186 
-1195 DELDLPEYTEEDA
+1195 
-1208 LADAQL
+1208 
-1214 ESATESEVE
+1214 
-1223 PELDELDLPEYTE
+1223 ELDELDLPEYTE

-1287 DAQLEPAVE
+1287 DAQLEPAAESEVEPELELASEPAEEEVFTELNELDLSEYTEEDALADAQLEPAAESEVE
-1296 SDVEPELE
+1296 SELELASDLEEEEAFTELNELDLPEYTEEDALADAQLEPAAESEVEPELELASEPAEEEAFTELDELDLPEYTEEDALADAQLEPAAESEVEPELASDLEEEEAFTELNELDLPEYTEEDALADAQLEPAAEAEVEPELE
-1304 LASDLEEE
+1304 LASDLEEKE
-1312 EVFTELNELDLP
+1312 AFTELNELDLP

-1357 EEAFTELD
+1357 EEAFTELN

-1378 ADAQLEPAVE
+1378 ADAQLEPVAE
-1388 SGVEP
+1388 SEVDP
-1393 ELELA
+1393 ELDLA
-1398 SEPAAEEAFTELNEL
+1398 SDLEEEEAFIELNEL
-1413 DLPEYTEEDALADA
+1413 DLPEYTEEDALVDA
-1427 QLELSVESEVEP
+1427 QLEPSVESEVEP

-1477 LLDATQ
+1477 LLGATQ

>member
-196 TPTTAPQEKA
+196 TPTTAPQEKV

-799 PTLEANTELELS
+799 PTLEGNTELELS

-824 NETVD
+824 NETAD

-877 PQLAEVTPSSVFD
+877 PQLAEVTPYSAFD

-956 AEEEAFTELDELDLP
+956 AEE
-971 EYTEEDA
+971 DA
-978 LADAQLEPAAES
+978 LVDAQLEPAAES

-1014 DLPEYTEEDALADA
+1014 DLPEYTKEDALADA
-1028 QLEPAAESEVEPELE
+1028 QLEPA
-1043 LVSEPVTE
+1043 T
-1051 EAFTELNEL
+1051 
-1060 DLPEYTEED
+1060 
-1069 ALADAQL
+1069 
-1076 EPAAESEVEPELEL
+1076 ESEVEPELEL
-1090 ASEPAEEEAFTE
+1090 ASEPVEEEAFT
-1102 FNELDLPEYT
+1102 
-1112 EEDALADAQL
+1112 
-1122 EPVAESEVEPELELA
+1122 
-1137 SEPAAEEAFT
+1137 
-1147 ELNELDLPEYTEEDA
+1147 
-1162 LADAQLEPAAESEV
+1162 
-1176 EPELE
+1176 
-1181 LASDL
+1181 
-1186 EEEETFTEL
+1186 
-1195 DELDLPEYTEEDA
+1195 
-1208 LADAQL
+1208 
-1214 ESATESEVE
+1214 
-1223 PELDELDLPEYTE
+1223 ELDELDLPEYTE

-1242 AQLEPAVES
+1242 AQLEPAVDSEVEPELASEPAEEEAFTELDELDLPEYTEEDALADAQLEPAAES

-1287 DAQLEPAVE
+1287 DAQLEPA
-1296 SDVEPELE
+1296 
-1304 LASDLEEE
+1304 
-1312 EVFTELNELDLP
+1312 
-1324 EYTEEDAL
+1324 
-1332 ADAQLEPVAESEV
+1332 AESEV
-1345 EPELDLASDLEE
+1345 EPELELTSEPAE

-1378 ADAQLEPAVE
+1378 ADAQLEPAAESEVEPELGLASEPAEEEAFTELDELDLPEYTEEDALADAQLESVVE
-1388 SGVEP
+1388 SEVEP

-1398 SEPAAEEAFTELNEL
+1398 SDPAEEEAFTELNEL

-1427 QLELSVESEVEP
+1427 QLEPSVESEVEP
-1439 ELGDGTETLAQ
+1439 ELQLATEPAEEEAFAELDELDLPEYTEEDALADAQ
-1450 ETESDALVADEDLL
+1450 LEPAAESEVEPELELASDLEEEEAFAELDELDLPEYTEEDALADAQLELTAESEVEPELDLASDLEETESDALVADEDLL
-1464 ASVESAVDEVQPE
+1464 ASVESAADEVQPE
-1477 LLDATQ
+1477 LSDATQ

-1601 IDELMAQVE
+1601 IDQLMAQVE

>member
-1 MDPIYLT
+1 M
-8 NLRTSKFKAHT
+8 
-19 EPFMRRFF
+19 
-27 QRLLLPVAVMVVTQ
+27 
-41 TSFVSAESIRLV
+41 
-53 GPDGQ
+53 
-58 VQPTPQYSENIV
+58 
-70 RNSANNEPGRFFGP
+70 
-84 TSANQ
+84 
-89 TLWSIASQLRPS
+89 
-101 SSVTVQQ
+101 QQ

-169 VRPVAPPRPAPVAT
+169 VRPVAPPRPTPIAT

-196 TPTTAPQEKA
+196 PPTTAPQEKA

-453 DDLNSFDLADENQMS
+453 DDRNSFDLADENQMS

-595 LDELLDDFDKP
+595 LDELLDNFDKP

-664 LLDDLDLDDESIE
+664 LLDDLELDDESIE

-799 PTLEANTELELS
+799 PTLEGNTELELS

-877 PQLAEVTPSSVFD
+877 PQLAEVTPSSAFD

-902 EPLAAEASNDES
+902 EPLAAEASDES

-920 ELDLPEYTEED
+920 ELDLSEYTEEDTLADAQLEPAAESEVEPELELASEPVEEEAFTELDELDLPEYTEEDALADAQLEPVAESEVEPELDLASEPAEEEAFTELNKLDLPEYTEED

-946 EPELELASEP
+946 EPELELVSEP
-956 AEEEAFTELDELDLP
+956 AEEESFTELDELDLP

-999 SEPAEEEAFTELNEL
+999 SDLEEEEAFTELNEL

-1028 QLEPAAESEVEPELE
+1028 QLEPAAESEVEPDLAIDLE
-1043 LVSEPVTE
+1043 EE
-1051 EAFTELNEL
+1051 EAFTELNK
-1060 DLPEYTEED
+1060 
-1069 ALADAQL
+1069 
-1076 EPAAESEVEPELEL
+1076 
-1090 ASEPAEEEAFTE
+1090 
-1102 FNELDLPEYT
+1102 
-1112 EEDALADAQL
+1112 
-1122 EPVAESEVEPELELA
+1122 
-1137 SEPAAEEAFT
+1137 
-1147 ELNELDLPEYTEEDA
+1147 LDLPEYTEEDA

-1214 ESATESEVE
+1214 EPAVESEVE
-1223 PELDELDLPEYTE
+1223 PELELATEPAAEEAFTELDELDLPEYTE

-1242 AQLEPAVES
+1242 AQLEPAAES
-1251 EVEPELEL
+1251 EVEPELE
-1259 ATEPAEEEVFTELN
+1259 
-1273 ELDLPEYTEEDALA
+1273 
-1287 DAQLEPAVE
+1287 
-1296 SDVEPELE
+1296 
-1304 LASDLEEE
+1304 
-1312 EVFTELNELDLP
+1312 
-1324 EYTEEDAL
+1324 
-1332 ADAQLEPVAESEV
+1332 
-1345 EPELDLASDLEE
+1345 LASDLEE

-1378 ADAQLEPAVE
+1378 ADAQLEPAAE
-1388 SGVEP
+1388 AEVEP

-1398 SEPAAEEAFTELNEL
+1398 TEPAEEEVFTELDEL

-1427 QLELSVESEVEP
+1427 QLEPSVESEVEP

-1477 LLDATQ
+1477 LLGATQ

>member
-1 MDPIYLT
+1 
-8 NLRTSKFKAHT
+8 
-19 EPFMRRFF
+19 MRRFF

-428 NADDK
+428 NVDDK

-482 ELLSDGKVDQ
+482 ELLRDGKVDQ

-581 AEQDAPLSEESTEL
+581 AEQDVPLSEESTEL

-799 PTLEANTELELS
+799 PTLEGNAELELS

-824 NETVD
+824 NETAD

-855 LSQSVEE
+855 VSQSVEE

-877 PQLAEVTPSSVFD
+877 PQLAEVIPSSAFD
-890 EQQVETEIEPES
+890 EQQVEAEIEPES

-914 DLTALN
+914 GLTALNELDLPEYTEEDALADAQLEPAAESEVEPELELVSEPVTEEAFTELDELDLPEYTEEDALADAQLEPAAESEVEPELELVSEPAEEESFTELDELDLPEYTEEDALADAQLEPAVESEVEPELELASEPAEEEAFTELNELDLPEYTEEDALADAQLEPAAESEVEPELELASEPAEEEAFTELN

-990 EVEPELELA
+990 EVEPELA
-999 SEPAEEEAFTELNEL
+999 SDLEEEEAFTELNEL

-1043 LVSEPVTE
+1043 LVSEPAEE
-1051 EAFTELNEL
+1051 EAFTELDEL

-1076 EPAAESEVEPELEL
+1076 EPAAESEVEPEL
-1090 ASEPAEEEAFTE
+1090 ASDLEE
-1102 FNELDLPEYT
+1102 
-1112 EEDALADAQL
+1112 
-1122 EPVAESEVEPELELA
+1122 
-1137 SEPAAEEAFT
+1137 EEAFT

-1162 LADAQLEPAAESEV
+1162 LEDAQLEPAAEAEV

-1181 LASDL
+1181 LVSEPVT
-1186 EEEETFTEL
+1186 EEAFTEL

-1223 PELDELDLPEYTE
+1223 
-1236 EDALAD
+1236 
-1242 AQLEPAVES
+1242 S
-1251 EVEPELEL
+1251 
-1259 ATEPAEEEVFTELN
+1259 
-1273 ELDLPEYTEEDALA
+1273 
-1287 DAQLEPAVE
+1287 
-1296 SDVEPELE
+1296 
-1304 LASDLEEE
+1304 
-1312 EVFTELNELDLP
+1312 
-1324 EYTEEDAL
+1324 
-1332 ADAQLEPVAESEV
+1332 
-1345 EPELDLASDLEE
+1345 
-1357 EEAFTELD
+1357 
-1365 ELDLPEYTEEDAL
+1365 
-1378 ADAQLEPAVE
+1378 
-1388 SGVEP
+1388 

-1398 SEPAAEEAFTELNEL
+1398 SEPAAEEAFTELDEL
-1413 DLPEYTEEDALADA
+1413 DVPEYTEEDALADA
-1427 QLELSVESEVEP
+1427 QLEPSVESEVEP
-1439 ELGDGTETLAQ
+1439 ELGDETETLAQ

>member
-1 MDPIYLT
+1 
-8 NLRTSKFKAHT
+8 
-19 EPFMRRFF
+19 MRRFF

-196 TPTTAPQEKA
+196 TPTTAPQEKV

-799 PTLEANTELELS
+799 PTLEGNTELELS

-824 NETVD
+824 NETAD

-877 PQLAEVTPSSVFD
+877 PQLAEVTPYSAFD

-946 EPELELASEP
+946 ESELELAS
-956 AEEEAFTELDELDLP
+956 
-971 EYTEEDA
+971 
-978 LADAQLEPAAES
+978 
-990 EVEPELELA
+990 
-999 SEPAEEEAFTELNEL
+999 
-1014 DLPEYTEEDALADA
+1014 
-1028 QLEPAAESEVEPELE
+1028 
-1043 LVSEPVTE
+1043 
-1051 EAFTELNEL
+1051 
-1060 DLPEYTEED
+1060 
-1069 ALADAQL
+1069 
-1076 EPAAESEVEPELEL
+1076 
-1090 ASEPAEEEAFTE
+1090 
-1102 FNELDLPEYT
+1102 
-1112 EEDALADAQL
+1112 
-1122 EPVAESEVEPELELA
+1122 
-1137 SEPAAEEAFT
+1137 
-1147 ELNELDLPEYTEEDA
+1147 
-1162 LADAQLEPAAESEV
+1162 
-1176 EPELE
+1176 
-1181 LASDL
+1181 
-1186 EEEETFTEL
+1186 
-1195 DELDLPEYTEEDA
+1195 
-1208 LADAQL
+1208 
-1214 ESATESEVE
+1214 
-1223 PELDELDLPEYTE
+1223 
-1236 EDALAD
+1236 
-1242 AQLEPAVES
+1242 
-1251 EVEPELEL
+1251 
-1259 ATEPAEEEVFTELN
+1259 
-1273 ELDLPEYTEEDALA
+1273 
-1287 DAQLEPAVE
+1287 
-1296 SDVEPELE
+1296 
-1304 LASDLEEE
+1304 
-1312 EVFTELNELDLP
+1312 
-1324 EYTEEDAL
+1324 
-1332 ADAQLEPVAESEV
+1332 
-1345 EPELDLASDLEE
+1345 
-1357 EEAFTELD
+1357 
-1365 ELDLPEYTEEDAL
+1365 
-1378 ADAQLEPAVE
+1378 
-1388 SGVEP
+1388 
-1393 ELELA
+1393 
-1398 SEPAAEEAFTELNEL
+1398 
-1413 DLPEYTEEDALADA
+1413 
-1427 QLELSVESEVEP
+1427 EP

-1477 LLDATQ
+1477 LLGATQ

>member
-1 MDPIYLT
+1 M
-8 NLRTSKFKAHT
+8 
-19 EPFMRRFF
+19 
-27 QRLLLPVAVMVVTQ
+27 
-41 TSFVSAESIRLV
+41 
-53 GPDGQ
+53 
-58 VQPTPQYSENIV
+58 
-70 RNSANNEPGRFFGP
+70 
-84 TSANQ
+84 
-89 TLWSIASQLRPS
+89 
-101 SSVTVQQ
+101 QQ

-468 EDDIEALLSGDEEN
+468 EDDIEALLSGDDEN

-799 PTLEANTELELS
+799 PTLEGNAELELS

-824 NETVD
+824 NETAD

-1043 LVSEPVTE
+1043 L
-1051 EAFTELNEL
+1051 
-1060 DLPEYTEED
+1060 
-1069 ALADAQL
+1069 
-1076 EPAAESEVEPELEL
+1076 
-1090 ASEPAEEEAFTE
+1090 
-1102 FNELDLPEYT
+1102 
-1112 EEDALADAQL
+1112 
-1122 EPVAESEVEPELELA
+1122 
-1137 SEPAAEEAFT
+1137 
-1147 ELNELDLPEYTEEDA
+1147 
-1162 LADAQLEPAAESEV
+1162 
-1176 EPELE
+1176 
-1181 LASDL
+1181 ASDL

-1214 ESATESEVE
+1214 EPAAESEVE
-1223 PELDELDLPEYTE
+1223 PELASDLEEEEAFTELNELDLPEYTE

-1259 ATEPAEEEVFTELN
+1259 ATEPAEEEVFTEL
-1273 ELDLPEYTEEDALA
+1273 
-1287 DAQLEPAVE
+1287 
-1296 SDVEPELE
+1296 
-1304 LASDLEEE
+1304 
-1312 EVFTELNELDLP
+1312 
-1324 EYTEEDAL
+1324 
-1332 ADAQLEPVAESEV
+1332 
-1345 EPELDLASDLEE
+1345 
-1357 EEAFTELD
+1357 D

-1378 ADAQLEPAVE
+1378 ADAQLEPAAEAEVE
-1388 SGVEP
+1388 S
-1393 ELELA
+1393 ELERA
-1398 SEPAAEEAFTELNEL
+1398 SDLEEKEAFTELDKL

-1427 QLELSVESEVEP
+1427 QLEPSVESEVEP
-1439 ELGDGTETLAQ
+1439 ELGDETETLAQ

>member
-1 MDPIYLT
+1 
-8 NLRTSKFKAHT
+8 
-19 EPFMRRFF
+19 MRRFF

-196 TPTTAPQEKA
+196 TSTTAPQEKA

-468 EDDIEALLSGDEEN
+468 EDDIEALLSGDGEN

-799 PTLEANTELELS
+799 PTLEGNAELELS

-824 NETVD
+824 NETAD

-877 PQLAEVTPSSVFD
+877 PQLAEVTPSSAFD

-914 DLTALN
+914 DLTALNELDLSEYTEEDALADAQLEPAAESEVEPELELASEPVEEEAFTELNELDLPEYTEEDALAYVQLEPAVESEVEPDLELASEPTAEEAFTELNELDLPEYTEEDALADAQLEPATESDVEPELELASEPAAEEAFTELN

-990 EVEPELELA
+990 EVESEPELA
-999 SEPAEEEAFTELNEL
+999 SDLDEEE
-1014 DLPEYTEEDALADA
+1014 P
-1028 QLEPAAESEVEPELE
+1028 
-1043 LVSEPVTE
+1043 
-1051 EAFTELNEL
+1051 FTELNEL

-1102 FNELDLPEYT
+1102 LD
-1112 EEDALADAQL
+1112 
-1122 EPVAESEVEPELELA
+1122 
-1137 SEPAAEEAFT
+1137 
-1147 ELNELDLPEYTEEDA
+1147 ELDLPEYTEEDA
-1162 LADAQLEPAAESEV
+1162 LADAQLEPATESEV
-1176 EPELE
+1176 EPEPE

-1186 EEEETFTEL
+1186 EENEAFTEL
-1195 DELDLPEYTEEDA
+1195 DELG
-1208 LADAQL
+1208 
-1214 ESATESEVE
+1214 
-1223 PELDELDLPEYTE
+1223 LPEYTE

-1259 ATEPAEEEVFTELN
+1259 ATEPT
-1273 ELDLPEYTEEDALA
+1273 
-1287 DAQLEPAVE
+1287 
-1296 SDVEPELE
+1296 
-1304 LASDLEEE
+1304 
-1312 EVFTELNELDLP
+1312 
-1324 EYTEEDAL
+1324 
-1332 ADAQLEPVAESEV
+1332 
-1345 EPELDLASDLEE
+1345 E

-1378 ADAQLEPAVE
+1378 ADAQLEP
-1388 SGVEP
+1388 
-1393 ELELA
+1393 
-1398 SEPAAEEAFTELNEL
+1398 
-1413 DLPEYTEEDALADA
+1413 
-1427 QLELSVESEVEP
+1427 SVESEVEP
-1439 ELGDGTETLAQ
+1439 ELGDEIETIAQ

-1489 SLANKAFDE
+1489 SLTNKAFDE

>member
-1 MDPIYLT
+1 M
-8 NLRTSKFKAHT
+8 
-19 EPFMRRFF
+19 
-27 QRLLLPVAVMVVTQ
+27 
-41 TSFVSAESIRLV
+41 
-53 GPDGQ
+53 
-58 VQPTPQYSENIV
+58 
-70 RNSANNEPGRFFGP
+70 
-84 TSANQ
+84 
-89 TLWSIASQLRPS
+89 
-101 SSVTVQQ
+101 QQ

-160 KLNQTPDTP
+160 KLNQTPDAP

-766 GLEDDLPQPS
+766 GLEDDLSQPS

-799 PTLEANTELELS
+799 PTLEGNAELELS
-811 SAEDDL
+811 SVEDDL

-824 NETVD
+824 NETAD

-877 PQLAEVTPSSVFD
+877 PQLAEVIPSSAFD
-890 EQQVETEIEPES
+890 EQQVEAEIEPES

-914 DLTALN
+914 GLTA
-920 ELDLPEYTEED
+920 
-931 ALADAQLEPAAESEV
+931 
-946 EPELELASEP
+946 
-956 AEEEAFTELDELDLP
+956 
-971 EYTEEDA
+971 
-978 LADAQLEPAAES
+978 
-990 EVEPELELA
+990 
-999 SEPAEEEAFTELNEL
+999 LNEL

-1051 EAFTELNEL
+1051 EAFTELDEL

-1090 ASEPAEEEAFTE
+1090 VSEPAEEESFT
-1102 FNELDLPEYT
+1102 
-1112 EEDALADAQL
+1112 
-1122 EPVAESEVEPELELA
+1122 
-1137 SEPAAEEAFT
+1137 
-1147 ELNELDLPEYTEEDA
+1147 
-1162 LADAQLEPAAESEV
+1162 
-1176 EPELE
+1176 
-1181 LASDL
+1181 
-1186 EEEETFTEL
+1186 
-1195 DELDLPEYTEEDA
+1195 
-1208 LADAQL
+1208 
-1214 ESATESEVE
+1214 
-1223 PELDELDLPEYTE
+1223 ELDELDLPEYTE

-1287 DAQLEPAVE
+1287 DAQLEPATE
-1296 SDVEPELE
+1296 SEVEPELE
-1304 LASDLEEE
+1304 LAS
-1312 EVFTELNELDLP
+1312 
-1324 EYTEEDAL
+1324 
-1332 ADAQLEPVAESEV
+1332 EPA
-1345 EPELDLASDLEE
+1345 E

-1378 ADAQLEPAVE
+1378 ADAQLEPAAE
-1388 SGVEP
+1388 SEVEP
-1393 ELELA
+1393 ELA
-1398 SEPAAEEAFTELNEL
+1398 SDLEEEEAFTELNEL

-1427 QLELSVESEVEP
+1427 QLEPAAESEVEPELELVSEPVTEEAFTELDELDLPEYTEEDALADAQLESATESEVESELELVSEPAAEEAFTELDELDVPEYTEEDALADAQLEPSVESEVEP
-1439 ELGDGTETLAQ
+1439 ELGDETETLAQ

>member
-1 MDPIYLT
+1 
-8 NLRTSKFKAHT
+8 
-19 EPFMRRFF
+19 MRRFF

-581 AEQDAPLSEESTEL
+581 AEQDVPLSEESTEL

-799 PTLEANTELELS
+799 PTLEGNAELELS

-824 NETVD
+824 NETAD

-877 PQLAEVTPSSVFD
+877 PQLAEVTPSSAFD

-914 DLTALN
+914 DLTELN
-920 ELDLPEYTEED
+920 ELDLPEYTEEDALADAQLEPAVESEVEPELELASDLEEEEAFTELDELDLPEYTEEDALADAQLEPAVESEVEPELELASDLEEEEAFTELNKLDLPEYTEED

-990 EVEPELELA
+990 EVEPELASDLEEEEAFTEFNELDLPEYTEEDALADAQLEPAAESEVEPELELVSEPAEEEAFTELDELDLPEYTEEDALADAQLEPAAESEVEPELA
-999 SEPAEEEAFTELNEL
+999 SDLEEEEAFTELNEL

-1051 EAFTELNEL
+1051 EAFTELDEL

-1090 ASEPAEEEAFTE
+1090 VSEPVTEEA
-1102 FNELDLPEYT
+1102 
-1112 EEDALADAQL
+1112 
-1122 EPVAESEVEPELELA
+1122 
-1137 SEPAAEEAFT
+1137 
-1147 ELNELDLPEYTEEDA
+1147 
-1162 LADAQLEPAAESEV
+1162 
-1176 EPELE
+1176 
-1181 LASDL
+1181 
-1186 EEEETFTEL
+1186 FTEL

-1223 PELDELDLPEYTE
+1223 SELELVSEPAAEEAFTELDELDVPEYTE

-1242 AQLEPAVES
+1242 AQLES
-1251 EVEPELEL
+1251 
-1259 ATEPAEEEVFTELN
+1259 
-1273 ELDLPEYTEEDALA
+1273 
-1287 DAQLEPAVE
+1287 
-1296 SDVEPELE
+1296 
-1304 LASDLEEE
+1304 
-1312 EVFTELNELDLP
+1312 
-1324 EYTEEDAL
+1324 
-1332 ADAQLEPVAESEV
+1332 
-1345 EPELDLASDLEE
+1345 
-1357 EEAFTELD
+1357 
-1365 ELDLPEYTEEDAL
+1365 
-1378 ADAQLEPAVE
+1378 
-1388 SGVEP
+1388 
-1393 ELELA
+1393 
-1398 SEPAAEEAFTELNEL
+1398 
-1413 DLPEYTEEDALADA
+1413 
-1427 QLELSVESEVEP
+1427 SVESEVEP
-1439 ELGDGTETLAQ
+1439 ELGDETETLAQ

-1489 SLANKAFDE
+1489 SLTNKAFDE

>member
-1 MDPIYLT
+1 M
-8 NLRTSKFKAHT
+8 
-19 EPFMRRFF
+19 
-27 QRLLLPVAVMVVTQ
+27 
-41 TSFVSAESIRLV
+41 
-53 GPDGQ
+53 
-58 VQPTPQYSENIV
+58 
-70 RNSANNEPGRFFGP
+70 
-84 TSANQ
+84 
-89 TLWSIASQLRPS
+89 
-101 SSVTVQQ
+101 QQ

-196 TPTTAPQEKA
+196 TPTTVPQEKA

-581 AEQDAPLSEESTEL
+581 AEQDVPLSEESTEL

-620 PEEPILDLEEDSTQL
+620 PEEPILDLEDDSTQL

-641 EPVPEELASGLE
+641 EPVPEELASELE

-799 PTLEANTELELS
+799 PTLEGNAELELS

-817 PEQTTAT
+817 PEQTTAI
-824 NETVD
+824 NETAD

-844 DTSDDALAPDA
+844 DSSDDALAPDA

-877 PQLAEVTPSSVFD
+877 PQLAEVTPSSAFD

-920 ELDLPEYTEED
+920 ELDLSEYTEED
-931 ALADAQLEPAAESEV
+931 ALADAQLEPATESEV

-956 AEEEAFTELDELDLP
+956 VEEEAFTELDELDLP

-978 LADAQLEPAAES
+978 LADAQLESATES
-990 EVEPELELA
+990 DVESELELA
-999 SEPAEEEAFTELNEL
+999 SEPAAEEAFTELDEL

-1051 EAFTELNEL
+1051 EAFTELDELDLPEYTEEDALADAQLEPAVESEVEPELELASDLDEEEAFTELNELDLPEYTEDALADAQLEPAAESEVEPELELASDLEEEEAFTELDEL

-1076 EPAAESEVEPELEL
+1076 EPAAESEVESELELASDLEEEEVFTELNELDLPEYTEEDALADVQLESVVESEVEPELEL
-1090 ASEPAEEEAFTE
+1090 ASDLEEKEAFTE
-1102 FNELDLPEYT
+1102 LNELDLPEYT

-1122 EPVAESEVEPELELA
+1122 EPAVESEVEPELELA

-1162 LADAQLEPAAESEV
+1162 LADAQLEP
-1176 EPELE
+1176 
-1181 LASDL
+1181 
-1186 EEEETFTEL
+1186 
-1195 DELDLPEYTEEDA
+1195 
-1208 LADAQL
+1208 
-1214 ESATESEVE
+1214 
-1223 PELDELDLPEYTE
+1223 
-1236 EDALAD
+1236 
-1242 AQLEPAVES
+1242 
-1251 EVEPELEL
+1251 
-1259 ATEPAEEEVFTELN
+1259 
-1273 ELDLPEYTEEDALA
+1273 
-1287 DAQLEPAVE
+1287 
-1296 SDVEPELE
+1296 
-1304 LASDLEEE
+1304 
-1312 EVFTELNELDLP
+1312 
-1324 EYTEEDAL
+1324 
-1332 ADAQLEPVAESEV
+1332 
-1345 EPELDLASDLEE
+1345 
-1357 EEAFTELD
+1357 
-1365 ELDLPEYTEEDAL
+1365 
-1378 ADAQLEPAVE
+1378 
-1388 SGVEP
+1388 
-1393 ELELA
+1393 
-1398 SEPAAEEAFTELNEL
+1398 
-1413 DLPEYTEEDALADA
+1413 
-1427 QLELSVESEVEP
+1427 SVESEVEP
-1439 ELGDGTETLAQ
+1439 ELGDETETLAQ

-1477 LLDATQ
+1477 LLGATQ

>member
-1 MDPIYLT
+1 
-8 NLRTSKFKAHT
+8 
-19 EPFMRRFF
+19 MRRFF

-324 TQNNITSEMPTAA
+324 TQNNITSEMPTVA

-799 PTLEANTELELS
+799 PTLEGNAELELS

-824 NETVD
+824 NETAD
-829 ELLADLAAQPQSNTV
+829 ELLADLAAQPQSNTG

-877 PQLAEVTPSSVFD
+877 PQLAEVTPSSAFD

-920 ELDLPEYTEED
+920 ELDLPEYTEEDALADAQLEPATESEVEPELELASEPVEEEAFTELDELDLPEYTEEDALADSQLEPAAESEVEPELELASEPAEEEAFTELNELDLPEYTEEDALADAQLEPATESEVESELELASEPAAEEAFTELDELDLPEYTEEDALADSQLEPAVESEVEPELELASEPAEEEVFTELDELDLPEYTEED

-978 LADAQLEPAAES
+978 LADAQLEPATES

-999 SEPAEEEAFTELNEL
+999 SEPAEEEAFTELDELDLPEYTEEDALADAQLEPAAESEVEPELASDLEEEEAFTELNEL

-1028 QLEPAAESEVEPELE
+1028 QLEPAVESEVEPELE
-1043 LVSEPVTE
+1043 LVSEPAEE
-1051 EAFTELNEL
+1051 EAFTELDEL

-1076 EPAAESEVEPELEL
+1076 EPAAESEVEPEL
-1090 ASEPAEEEAFTE
+1090 ASDLEEEEAFTE
-1102 FNELDLPEYT
+1102 LNELDLPEYT

-1122 EPVAESEVEPELELA
+1122 EPAVESEVEPELELA

-1162 LADAQLEPAAESEV
+1162 LADAQLEP
-1176 EPELE
+1176 
-1181 LASDL
+1181 
-1186 EEEETFTEL
+1186 
-1195 DELDLPEYTEEDA
+1195 
-1208 LADAQL
+1208 
-1214 ESATESEVE
+1214 
-1223 PELDELDLPEYTE
+1223 
-1236 EDALAD
+1236 
-1242 AQLEPAVES
+1242 
-1251 EVEPELEL
+1251 
-1259 ATEPAEEEVFTELN
+1259 
-1273 ELDLPEYTEEDALA
+1273 
-1287 DAQLEPAVE
+1287 
-1296 SDVEPELE
+1296 
-1304 LASDLEEE
+1304 
-1312 EVFTELNELDLP
+1312 
-1324 EYTEEDAL
+1324 
-1332 ADAQLEPVAESEV
+1332 
-1345 EPELDLASDLEE
+1345 
-1357 EEAFTELD
+1357 
-1365 ELDLPEYTEEDAL
+1365 
-1378 ADAQLEPAVE
+1378 
-1388 SGVEP
+1388 
-1393 ELELA
+1393 
-1398 SEPAAEEAFTELNEL
+1398 
-1413 DLPEYTEEDALADA
+1413 
-1427 QLELSVESEVEP
+1427 SVESEVEP

>member
-1 MDPIYLT
+1 M
-8 NLRTSKFKAHT
+8 
-19 EPFMRRFF
+19 
-27 QRLLLPVAVMVVTQ
+27 
-41 TSFVSAESIRLV
+41 
-53 GPDGQ
+53 
-58 VQPTPQYSENIV
+58 
-70 RNSANNEPGRFFGP
+70 
-84 TSANQ
+84 
-89 TLWSIASQLRPS
+89 
-101 SSVTVQQ
+101 QQ

-160 KLNQTPDTP
+160 KLNQTPDAP

-196 TPTTAPQEKA
+196 TPTTAPQEKV

-324 TQNNITSEMPTAA
+324 TQNNITSEMPTVA

-709 AESLPELATEDEFN
+709 AVSLPELATEDEFN

-799 PTLEANTELELS
+799 PTLEGNAELELS

-844 DTSDDALAPDA
+844 DTSDDVLAPDA

-877 PQLAEVTPSSVFD
+877 PQLAEVTPSSAFD

-920 ELDLPEYTEED
+920 ELDLSEYTEED

-978 LADAQLEPAAES
+978 LADAQLEPATES
-990 EVEPELELA
+990 DVELELELA
-999 SEPAEEEAFTELNEL
+999 SEPAAEEAFTELNEL

-1051 EAFTELNEL
+1051 EAFTELDEL

-1076 EPAAESEVEPELEL
+1076 ESATESEVEPELEL

-1102 FNELDLPEYT
+1102 LDELDLPEYTEEDASADAQLEPAVESEVEPELELASEPAEEEVFTELNELDLPEYT

-1122 EPVAESEVEPELELA
+1122 GPAAESEVEPELELA
-1137 SEPAAEEAFT
+1137 TEPAEEEVFT
-1147 ELNELDLPEYTEEDA
+1147 ELDELDLPEYTEEDA

-1186 EEEETFTEL
+1186 EEK
-1195 DELDLPEYTEEDA
+1195 
-1208 LADAQL
+1208 
-1214 ESATESEVE
+1214 
-1223 PELDELDLPEYTE
+1223 
-1236 EDALAD
+1236 
-1242 AQLEPAVES
+1242 
-1251 EVEPELEL
+1251 
-1259 ATEPAEEEVFTELN
+1259 
-1273 ELDLPEYTEEDALA
+1273 
-1287 DAQLEPAVE
+1287 
-1296 SDVEPELE
+1296 
-1304 LASDLEEE
+1304 
-1312 EVFTELNELDLP
+1312 
-1324 EYTEEDAL
+1324 
-1332 ADAQLEPVAESEV
+1332 
-1345 EPELDLASDLEE
+1345 
-1357 EEAFTELD
+1357 EAFTELD

-1378 ADAQLEPAVE
+1378 ADAQLEPAAE
-1388 SGVEP
+1388 SDVEP

-1398 SEPAAEEAFTELNEL
+1398 SDLEEEAFTELNEL

-1427 QLELSVESEVEP
+1427 QLEPAAESEVESELELASEP

-1477 LLDATQ
+1477 LLGATQ

>member
-1 MDPIYLT
+1 
-8 NLRTSKFKAHT
+8 
-19 EPFMRRFF
+19 MRRFF

-160 KLNQTPDTP
+160 KLNQTPDAP

-641 EPVPEELASGLE
+641 EPVPEELASELE

-799 PTLEANTELELS
+799 PTLEGNAELELS

-824 NETVD
+824 NETAD

-862 SLTLNDLELPEENDE
+862 SLTLNDLELPQENDE
-877 PQLAEVTPSSVFD
+877 PQLAEVTQSSAFD

-920 ELDLPEYTEED
+920 ELDLSEYTEED

-956 AEEEAFTELDELDLP
+956 VEEEAFTELNELDLPEYTEEDVLADAQLEPAAESDVEPELASDLEEEEAFTELNELDLP

-1028 QLEPAAESEVEPELE
+1028 QLEPAK
-1043 LVSEPVTE
+1043 
-1051 EAFTELNEL
+1051 
-1060 DLPEYTEED
+1060 
-1069 ALADAQL
+1069 
-1076 EPAAESEVEPELEL
+1076 ESEVEPELEL

-1102 FNELDLPEYT
+1102 LDELDLPEYT

-1122 EPVAESEVEPELELA
+1122 ESVVESEVEPELELA
-1137 SEPAAEEAFT
+1137 SDLEEEEAFT

-1186 EEEETFTEL
+1186 EEEEAFTELNKLDLPEYTEEDALADAQLEPAAESEVEPELELASEPAEEEAFPELDELDLPEYTEEDALANAQLEPAAESEVEPELELASEPAAEEAFTEL

-1214 ESATESEVE
+1214 EPAVESEVE
-1223 PELDELDLPEYTE
+1223 PELELASEPAEEEVFTELNELDLPEYTE

-1259 ATEPAEEEVFTELN
+1259 ATEPAEEEVFTEL
-1273 ELDLPEYTEEDALA
+1273 
-1287 DAQLEPAVE
+1287 
-1296 SDVEPELE
+1296 
-1304 LASDLEEE
+1304 
-1312 EVFTELNELDLP
+1312 
-1324 EYTEEDAL
+1324 
-1332 ADAQLEPVAESEV
+1332 
-1345 EPELDLASDLEE
+1345 
-1357 EEAFTELD
+1357 D

-1378 ADAQLEPAVE
+1378 ADAQLEPA
-1388 SGVEP
+1388 
-1393 ELELA
+1393 A
-1398 SEPAAEEAFTELNEL
+1398 
-1413 DLPEYTEEDALADA
+1413 
-1427 QLELSVESEVEP
+1427 ESEVEP
-1439 ELGDGTETLAQ
+1439 ELGDETETLAQ

-1586 EDLLDFDP
+1586 EDLLDLDP

>member
-1 MDPIYLT
+1 
-8 NLRTSKFKAHT
+8 
-19 EPFMRRFF
+19 MRRFF

-324 TQNNITSEMPTAA
+324 TQNNITSEIPTAA

-468 EDDIEALLSGDEEN
+468 EDDIEALLSGDGEN

-799 PTLEANTELELS
+799 PTLEGNAELELS

-824 NETVD
+824 NETAD

-877 PQLAEVTPSSVFD
+877 PQLAEVTPSSAFD

-920 ELDLPEYTEED
+920 ELDL
-931 ALADAQLEPAAESEV
+931 S
-946 EPELELASEP
+946 
-956 AEEEAFTELDELDLP
+956 

-1043 LVSEPVTE
+1043 LASEPAAE
-1051 EAFTELNEL
+1051 EAFTELDELDLPEYTEEDALADAQLEPAAESEVESELELATEPAEEEVFTELDEL

-1102 FNELDLPEYT
+1102 LDKLDLPEYTEEDALADAQLEPATESEVEPELELASEPAEEEAFTELDELDLPEYTEEDALADAQLEPAAESEVEPELASDLEEEEAFTELNELDLPEYT

-1122 EPVAESEVEPELELA
+1122 EPAVESEVEPELELVSEPAEEEAFTELDELDLPEYTEEDALADAQLEPAAESEVEPELASDLEEEEAFTELNELDLPEYTEEDALADAQLEPAVESEVEPELELA

-1162 LADAQLEPAAESEV
+1162 LADAQLEP
-1176 EPELE
+1176 
-1181 LASDL
+1181 
-1186 EEEETFTEL
+1186 
-1195 DELDLPEYTEEDA
+1195 
-1208 LADAQL
+1208 
-1214 ESATESEVE
+1214 
-1223 PELDELDLPEYTE
+1223 
-1236 EDALAD
+1236 
-1242 AQLEPAVES
+1242 
-1251 EVEPELEL
+1251 
-1259 ATEPAEEEVFTELN
+1259 
-1273 ELDLPEYTEEDALA
+1273 
-1287 DAQLEPAVE
+1287 
-1296 SDVEPELE
+1296 
-1304 LASDLEEE
+1304 
-1312 EVFTELNELDLP
+1312 
-1324 EYTEEDAL
+1324 
-1332 ADAQLEPVAESEV
+1332 
-1345 EPELDLASDLEE
+1345 
-1357 EEAFTELD
+1357 
-1365 ELDLPEYTEEDAL
+1365 
-1378 ADAQLEPAVE
+1378 
-1388 SGVEP
+1388 
-1393 ELELA
+1393 
-1398 SEPAAEEAFTELNEL
+1398 
-1413 DLPEYTEEDALADA
+1413 
-1427 QLELSVESEVEP
+1427 SVESEVEP

>member
-160 KLNQTPDTP
+160 KLNQTPDAP

-244 VSTLKEELGDENRI
+244 VSTLKEDLGDENRI

-324 TQNNITSEMPTAA
+324 TQNNITSEMPIAA

-799 PTLEANTELELS
+799 PTLEGNAELELS

-824 NETVD
+824 NETAD

-1122 EPVAESEVEPELELA
+1122 EPVAESEVEPELELV
-1137 SEPAAEEAFT
+1137 SEPVTEEAFT
-1147 ELNELDLPEYTEEDA
+1147 ELDELDLPEYTEEDA

-1181 LASDL
+1181 LVSEPA
-1186 EEEETFTEL
+1186 EEESFT
-1195 DELDLPEYTEEDA
+1195 
-1208 LADAQL
+1208 
-1214 ESATESEVE
+1214 
-1223 PELDELDLPEYTE
+1223 ELDELDLPEYTE

-1287 DAQLEPAVE
+1287 DAQLEPAAE
-1296 SDVEPELE
+1296 SEVEPELE
-1304 LASDLEEE
+1304 LAS
-1312 EVFTELNELDLP
+1312 
-1324 EYTEEDAL
+1324 
-1332 ADAQLEPVAESEV
+1332 EPA
-1345 EPELDLASDLEE
+1345 E

-1388 SGVEP
+1388 SEVEPELELASVLEEEDPFTELDELDVPEYTEEDALADAQLEPAAESEVEP

-1398 SEPAAEEAFTELNEL
+1398 SEPAEEEAFPELDEL

-1427 QLELSVESEVEP
+1427 QLEPSVESEVEP
-1439 ELGDGTETLAQ
+1439 ELGDETETLAQ

-1464 ASVESAVDEVQPE
+1464 VSVESAVDEVQPE

>member
-183 PKVEAVAQTPPQV
+183 PKVEAVAQTPPQ

-446 VSEPTDN
+446 VSESTDN

-799 PTLEANTELELS
+799 PTLEGNAELELS

-824 NETVD
+824 NETAD

-877 PQLAEVTPSSVFD
+877 PQLAEVTPSSAFD

-914 DLTALN
+914 DLTALNELDLSEYTEEDALADAQLEPAAESEVEPELELASEPVEEEAFTELDELDLPEYTEEDALADAQLEPVAESEVEPELDLASDLDEEEAFTELN

-978 LADAQLEPAAES
+978 LADAQLEPATAS
-990 EVEPELELA
+990 DVEPELELA
-999 SEPAEEEAFTELNEL
+999 SDLDEEEAFTELDEIDLPEYTEEDALADAQLEPATESDVEPELELASDLEEEEAFTELNEL

-1028 QLEPAAESEVEPELE
+1028 QLEPAEESEVEPELE

-1051 EAFTELNEL
+1051 EAFTELDEL

-1090 ASEPAEEEAFTE
+1090 ASVLEEEDPFTE
-1102 FNELDLPEYT
+1102 LDELDLPEYT

-1122 EPVAESEVEPELELA
+1122 EPAAESEVEPKLELASEPAEEEAFPELDELDLPEYTEEDALVNAQLEPAAESEVEPELELA
-1137 SEPAAEEAFT
+1137 SVLEEEDPFT
-1147 ELNELDLPEYTEEDA
+1147 ELDELDLPEYTEEDA

-1176 EPELE
+1176 EPELG
-1181 LASDL
+1181 
-1186 EEEETFTEL
+1186 
-1195 DELDLPEYTEEDA
+1195 DE
-1208 LADAQL
+1208 
-1214 ESATESEVE
+1214 
-1223 PELDELDLPEYTE
+1223 
-1236 EDALAD
+1236 
-1242 AQLEPAVES
+1242 
-1251 EVEPELEL
+1251 
-1259 ATEPAEEEVFTELN
+1259 
-1273 ELDLPEYTEEDALA
+1273 
-1287 DAQLEPAVE
+1287 
-1296 SDVEPELE
+1296 
-1304 LASDLEEE
+1304 
-1312 EVFTELNELDLP
+1312 
-1324 EYTEEDAL
+1324 
-1332 ADAQLEPVAESEV
+1332 
-1345 EPELDLASDLEE
+1345 
-1357 EEAFTELD
+1357 
-1365 ELDLPEYTEEDAL
+1365 
-1378 ADAQLEPAVE
+1378 
-1388 SGVEP
+1388 
-1393 ELELA
+1393 
-1398 SEPAAEEAFTELNEL
+1398 
-1413 DLPEYTEEDALADA
+1413 
-1427 QLELSVESEVEP
+1427 
-1439 ELGDGTETLAQ
+1439 TETLAQ
-1450 ETESDALVADEDLL
+1450 ETESDALIDDEDLL

-1477 LLDATQ
+1477 LLGATQ

-1489 SLANKAFDE
+1489 SLANKVFDE

-1544 NGFHLTPDQQAQL
+1544 NGFLLTPDQQAQL

>member
-1 MDPIYLT
+1 
-8 NLRTSKFKAHT
+8 
-19 EPFMRRFF
+19 MRRFF

-160 KLNQTPDTP
+160 KLNQTPDAP
-169 VRPVAPPRPAPVAT
+169 VRPVAPPRPAPVVT

-799 PTLEANTELELS
+799 PTLEGNTELELS

-829 ELLADLAAQPQSNTV
+829 ELLTDLAAQPQSNTV

-877 PQLAEVTPSSVFD
+877 PQLAEVTPSSAFD

-914 DLTALN
+914 DLTALNELDLSEYTEEDALADAQLEPAAESEVEPELDELDLPEYTEEDALADAQLEPAVESEVEPELELASEPAEEEAFTELDELDLPEYTEEDAMADAQLEPAVESEVEPELELATEPAEEEVFTELN

-990 EVEPELELA
+990 EVEPDLA
-999 SEPAEEEAFTELNEL
+999 SDLEEEEAFTELNEL

-1043 LVSEPVTE
+1043 LVSEPAEE
-1051 EAFTELNEL
+1051 EAFTELDEL

-1076 EPAAESEVEPELEL
+1076 EPAAESEVEPEL
-1090 ASEPAEEEAFTE
+1090 ASDLEEK
-1102 FNELDLPEYT
+1102 
-1112 EEDALADAQL
+1112 
-1122 EPVAESEVEPELELA
+1122 
-1137 SEPAAEEAFT
+1137 EAFT
-1147 ELNELDLPEYTEEDA
+1147 ELN
-1162 LADAQLEPAAESEV
+1162 
-1176 EPELE
+1176 
-1181 LASDL
+1181 
-1186 EEEETFTEL
+1186 
-1195 DELDLPEYTEEDA
+1195 
-1208 LADAQL
+1208 
-1214 ESATESEVE
+1214 
-1223 PELDELDLPEYTE
+1223 ELDLPEYTE

-1259 ATEPAEEEVFTELN
+1259 ATEPAEEEVFTEL
-1273 ELDLPEYTEEDALA
+1273 
-1287 DAQLEPAVE
+1287 
-1296 SDVEPELE
+1296 
-1304 LASDLEEE
+1304 
-1312 EVFTELNELDLP
+1312 
-1324 EYTEEDAL
+1324 
-1332 ADAQLEPVAESEV
+1332 
-1345 EPELDLASDLEE
+1345 
-1357 EEAFTELD
+1357 D

-1378 ADAQLEPAVE
+1378 ADAQLEPAAEAEVE
-1388 SGVEP
+1388 S
-1393 ELELA
+1393 ELERA
-1398 SEPAAEEAFTELNEL
+1398 SDLEEKEAFTELDKL

-1427 QLELSVESEVEP
+1427 QLEPSVESEVEP
-1439 ELGDGTETLAQ
+1439 ELCDETETLAQ

>member
-1 MDPIYLT
+1 
-8 NLRTSKFKAHT
+8 
-19 EPFMRRFF
+19 MRRFF

-169 VRPVAPPRPAPVAT
+169 VRPVAPPRPTPIAT
-183 PKVEAVAQTPPQV
+183 PKVEAVAQTTPQV

-620 PEEPILDLEEDSTQL
+620 PDEPILDLEEDSTQL

-799 PTLEANTELELS
+799 PTLEGNAELELS

-824 NETVD
+824 NETAD

-877 PQLAEVTPSSVFD
+877 PQLAEVTPSSAFD

-931 ALADAQLEPAAESEV
+931 ALADAQLEPATESDVEPELELASDLEEEEPFTELNELDLPEYTEEDALADAQLEPATESEV

-978 LADAQLEPAAES
+978 LADAQLEPAVES

-999 SEPAEEEAFTELNEL
+999 SEPAAEEAFTELDELDLPEYTEEDALADAQLEPATESDVEPELELASDLDEEEAFTELNEL

-1028 QLEPAAESEVEPELE
+1028 QLEPAEES
-1043 LVSEPVTE
+1043 
-1051 EAFTELNEL
+1051 
-1060 DLPEYTEED
+1060 D
-1069 ALADAQL
+1069 
-1076 EPAAESEVEPELEL
+1076 VEPELEL
-1090 ASEPAEEEAFTE
+1090 ASDLEE
-1102 FNELDLPEYT
+1102 
-1112 EEDALADAQL
+1112 
-1122 EPVAESEVEPELELA
+1122 
-1137 SEPAAEEAFT
+1137 EEAFT

-1186 EEEETFTEL
+1186 EEEEAFTEL
-1195 DELDLPEYTEEDA
+1195 NK
-1208 LADAQL
+1208 
-1214 ESATESEVE
+1214 
-1223 PELDELDLPEYTE
+1223 LDLPEYTE

-1242 AQLEPAVES
+1242 AQLEPAAES

-1259 ATEPAEEEVFTELN
+1259 ASDLEEKEAFTELD
-1273 ELDLPEYTEEDALA
+1273 ELDLPEHTEEDALA

-1296 SDVEPELE
+1296 SK
-1304 LASDLEEE
+1304 
-1312 EVFTELNELDLP
+1312 
-1324 EYTEEDAL
+1324 
-1332 ADAQLEPVAESEV
+1332 
-1345 EPELDLASDLEE
+1345 
-1357 EEAFTELD
+1357 
-1365 ELDLPEYTEEDAL
+1365 
-1378 ADAQLEPAVE
+1378 
-1388 SGVEP
+1388 
-1393 ELELA
+1393 
-1398 SEPAAEEAFTELNEL
+1398 
-1413 DLPEYTEEDALADA
+1413 
-1427 QLELSVESEVEP
+1427 VEP

-1450 ETESDALVADEDLL
+1450 ETESDTLVADEDLL

-1477 LLDATQ
+1477 LLGATQ

-1498 EALHDWLSDNP
+1498 EALQDWLSDNP

>member
-1 MDPIYLT
+1 
-8 NLRTSKFKAHT
+8 
-19 EPFMRRFF
+19 MRRFF

-581 AEQDAPLSEESTEL
+581 AEQDVPLSEESTEL

-799 PTLEANTELELS
+799 PTLEGNAELELS

-824 NETVD
+824 NETAD

-877 PQLAEVTPSSVFD
+877 PQLAEVTPTSAFD
-890 EQQVETEIEPES
+890 EQQVETEIEPEL

-914 DLTALN
+914 DLTELN

-931 ALADAQLEPAAESEV
+931 V
-946 EPELELASEP
+946 
-956 AEEEAFTELDELDLP
+956 
-971 EYTEEDA
+971 

-1051 EAFTELNEL
+1051 EAFTELDELDLSEYTEEDALADLQLEPAAESEVEPELELASEPAEEEAFPELDELDLPEYTEEDALADAQLEPAAESEVEPKLELATEPAEEDAFTELDELDLPEYTEEDVLADAQLEPAAEAEVEPELELASDLEEEEAFTELDELDLPEYTEEDALADAQLEPAAESEVEPELELATEPAEEEAFPELDEL

-1090 ASEPAEEEAFTE
+1090 ASD
-1102 FNELDLPEYT
+1102 LDE
-1112 EEDALADAQL
+1112 
-1122 EPVAESEVEPELELA
+1122 
-1137 SEPAAEEAFT
+1137 EEAFT

-1181 LASDL
+1181 LAS
-1186 EEEETFTEL
+1186 EPAEKEAFTEL
-1195 DELDLPEYTEEDA
+1195 D
-1208 LADAQL
+1208 
-1214 ESATESEVE
+1214 
-1223 PELDELDLPEYTE
+1223 ELDELDLPEYTE

-1242 AQLEPAVES
+1242 AQLEPAAGS
-1251 EVEPELEL
+1251 
-1259 ATEPAEEEVFTELN
+1259 A
-1273 ELDLPEYTEEDALA
+1273 
-1287 DAQLEPAVE
+1287 
-1296 SDVEPELE
+1296 
-1304 LASDLEEE
+1304 
-1312 EVFTELNELDLP
+1312 
-1324 EYTEEDAL
+1324 
-1332 ADAQLEPVAESEV
+1332 
-1345 EPELDLASDLEE
+1345 
-1357 EEAFTELD
+1357 
-1365 ELDLPEYTEEDAL
+1365 
-1378 ADAQLEPAVE
+1378 
-1388 SGVEP
+1388 
-1393 ELELA
+1393 
-1398 SEPAAEEAFTELNEL
+1398 
-1413 DLPEYTEEDALADA
+1413 
-1427 QLELSVESEVEP
+1427 VEP
-1439 ELGDGTETLAQ
+1439 ELGDETETLAQ

-1464 ASVESAVDEVQPE
+1464 ASVESAADEVQPE
-1477 LLDATQ
+1477 LSDATQ
-1483 DVPPTQ
+1483 DEPPTQ

-1498 EALHDWLSDNP
+1498 EALHDWLSYNP

-1610 SEEQGL
+1610 SKEQGL

>member
-1 MDPIYLT
+1 
-8 NLRTSKFKAHT
+8 
-19 EPFMRRFF
+19 MRRFF

-508 EPAIQDT
+508 ESAIQDT

-581 AEQDAPLSEESTEL
+581 AEQDVPLSEESTEL

-799 PTLEANTELELS
+799 PTLEGNAELELS

-824 NETVD
+824 NETAD

-877 PQLAEVTPSSVFD
+877 PQLAEVTPSSAFD

-914 DLTALN
+914 DLTELN
-920 ELDLPEYTEED
+920 ELDLPEYTEEDALADAQLEPAVESEVEPEPELELASDLEEEEAFTELDELDLPEYTEEDALADAQLEPAVESEVEPELELASDLEEEEAFTELNKLDLPEYTEED

-990 EVEPELELA
+990 EVEPELASDLEEEEAFTELNELDLPEYTEEDALADAQLEPAAESEVEPELELVSEPAEEEAFTELDELDLPEYTEEDALADAQLEPAAESEVEPELA
-999 SEPAEEEAFTELNEL
+999 SDLEEEEAFTELNEL

-1051 EAFTELNEL
+1051 EAFTEL
-1060 DLPEYTEED
+1060 
-1069 ALADAQL
+1069 
-1076 EPAAESEVEPELEL
+1076 
-1090 ASEPAEEEAFTE
+1090 
-1102 FNELDLPEYT
+1102 
-1112 EEDALADAQL
+1112 
-1122 EPVAESEVEPELELA
+1122 
-1137 SEPAAEEAFT
+1137 
-1147 ELNELDLPEYTEEDA
+1147 
-1162 LADAQLEPAAESEV
+1162 
-1176 EPELE
+1176 
-1181 LASDL
+1181 
-1186 EEEETFTEL
+1186 

-1223 PELDELDLPEYTE
+1223 SELELVSEPTAEEAFTELDELDVPEYTE

-1242 AQLEPAVES
+1242 AQLES
-1251 EVEPELEL
+1251 
-1259 ATEPAEEEVFTELN
+1259 
-1273 ELDLPEYTEEDALA
+1273 
-1287 DAQLEPAVE
+1287 
-1296 SDVEPELE
+1296 
-1304 LASDLEEE
+1304 
-1312 EVFTELNELDLP
+1312 
-1324 EYTEEDAL
+1324 
-1332 ADAQLEPVAESEV
+1332 
-1345 EPELDLASDLEE
+1345 
-1357 EEAFTELD
+1357 
-1365 ELDLPEYTEEDAL
+1365 
-1378 ADAQLEPAVE
+1378 
-1388 SGVEP
+1388 
-1393 ELELA
+1393 
-1398 SEPAAEEAFTELNEL
+1398 
-1413 DLPEYTEEDALADA
+1413 
-1427 QLELSVESEVEP
+1427 SVESEVEP
-1439 ELGDGTETLAQ
+1439 ELGDETETLAQ

>member
-1 MDPIYLT
+1 
-8 NLRTSKFKAHT
+8 
-19 EPFMRRFF
+19 MRRFF

-324 TQNNITSEMPTAA
+324 TQNSITSEMPTAA

-620 PEEPILDLEEDSTQL
+620 PDEPILDLEEDSTQL

-799 PTLEANTELELS
+799 PTLEGNAELELS

-824 NETVD
+824 NETAD

-855 LSQSVEE
+855 VSQSVEE

-877 PQLAEVTPSSVFD
+877 PQLAEVTPSSAFD

-902 EPLAAEASNDES
+902 EPLATEASNDES

-920 ELDLPEYTEED
+920 ELDLSEYTEEDTLADAQLEPAAESEVEPELELASEPVEEEAFTELDELDLPEYTEEDALADAQLEPVAESEVEPELDLASEPAEEEAFTELNKLDLPEYTEEDALADAQLEPAAESEVEPELELVSEPAEEESFTELDELDLPEYTEED
-931 ALADAQLEPAAESEV
+931 ALADAQLEPAVESEV

-990 EVEPELELA
+990 EVEPELASDLEEEEAFTELNELDLPEYTEEDALADAQLEPAAESEVEPELELVSEPAEEEAFTELDELDLPEYTEEDALADAQLEPAAESEVEPELA
-999 SEPAEEEAFTELNEL
+999 SDLEEEEAFTELNEL

-1051 EAFTELNEL
+1051 EAFTELDEL
-1060 DLPEYTEED
+1060 DLPEYTEEDALADAQLEPAAESEVEPELELVSEPVTEEAFTELDELDLPEYTEEDALADAQLESATESEVESELELVSEPAAEEAFTELDELDVPEYTEED

-1090 ASEPAEEEAFTE
+1090 ASEPAEEEAF
-1102 FNELDLPEYT
+1102 
-1112 EEDALADAQL
+1112 
-1122 EPVAESEVEPELELA
+1122 
-1137 SEPAAEEAFT
+1137 
-1147 ELNELDLPEYTEEDA
+1147 
-1162 LADAQLEPAAESEV
+1162 
-1176 EPELE
+1176 
-1181 LASDL
+1181 
-1186 EEEETFTEL
+1186 
-1195 DELDLPEYTEEDA
+1195 
-1208 LADAQL
+1208 
-1214 ESATESEVE
+1214 

-1242 AQLEPAVES
+1242 AQLEP
-1251 EVEPELEL
+1251 
-1259 ATEPAEEEVFTELN
+1259 
-1273 ELDLPEYTEEDALA
+1273 
-1287 DAQLEPAVE
+1287 
-1296 SDVEPELE
+1296 
-1304 LASDLEEE
+1304 
-1312 EVFTELNELDLP
+1312 
-1324 EYTEEDAL
+1324 
-1332 ADAQLEPVAESEV
+1332 
-1345 EPELDLASDLEE
+1345 
-1357 EEAFTELD
+1357 
-1365 ELDLPEYTEEDAL
+1365 
-1378 ADAQLEPAVE
+1378 
-1388 SGVEP
+1388 
-1393 ELELA
+1393 
-1398 SEPAAEEAFTELNEL
+1398 
-1413 DLPEYTEEDALADA
+1413 
-1427 QLELSVESEVEP
+1427 SVESEVEP
-1439 ELGDGTETLAQ
+1439 ELGDETETLAQ

>member
-468 EDDIEALLSGDEEN
+468 EDDIEALLSGDDEN

-709 AESLPELATEDEFN
+709 AVSLPELATEDEFN

-799 PTLEANTELELS
+799 PTLEGNAELELS

-844 DTSDDALAPDA
+844 DTSDDVLAPDA

-877 PQLAEVTPSSVFD
+877 PQLAEVTPSSAFD

-920 ELDLPEYTEED
+920 ELDLSEYTEEDALADAQLESVVESEVEPELELASDFEEKEAFTELNELDLPEYTEEDALADAQLESATESEVESELELVSEPAAEEAFTELDELDLPEYTEEDALADSQLEPAAESEVEPELELASEPAAEEAFTELNELDLPEYTEEDALADAQLEPAAESEVESELELASDLEEEEAFTELNELDLPEYTEEDALADAQLEPAAESEVEPELELASEPAAEEAFTELNELDLPEYTEEDALADAQLEPAAESEVESELELASDLEEEEAFTELNELDLPEHTEED

-999 SEPAEEEAFTELNEL
+999 SEPAEEEAFTEL
-1014 DLPEYTEEDALADA
+1014 DK
-1028 QLEPAAESEVEPELE
+1028 
-1043 LVSEPVTE
+1043 
-1051 EAFTELNEL
+1051 L

-1090 ASEPAEEEAFTE
+1090 ASVLEEEDSFTE
-1102 FNELDLPEYT
+1102 LDELDLPEYT
-1112 EEDALADAQL
+1112 EK
-1122 EPVAESEVEPELELA
+1122 
-1137 SEPAAEEAFT
+1137 
-1147 ELNELDLPEYTEEDA
+1147 DA

-1176 EPELE
+1176 EPELG
-1181 LASDL
+1181 
-1186 EEEETFTEL
+1186 
-1195 DELDLPEYTEEDA
+1195 DE
-1208 LADAQL
+1208 
-1214 ESATESEVE
+1214 
-1223 PELDELDLPEYTE
+1223 
-1236 EDALAD
+1236 
-1242 AQLEPAVES
+1242 
-1251 EVEPELEL
+1251 
-1259 ATEPAEEEVFTELN
+1259 
-1273 ELDLPEYTEEDALA
+1273 
-1287 DAQLEPAVE
+1287 
-1296 SDVEPELE
+1296 
-1304 LASDLEEE
+1304 
-1312 EVFTELNELDLP
+1312 
-1324 EYTEEDAL
+1324 
-1332 ADAQLEPVAESEV
+1332 
-1345 EPELDLASDLEE
+1345 
-1357 EEAFTELD
+1357 
-1365 ELDLPEYTEEDAL
+1365 
-1378 ADAQLEPAVE
+1378 
-1388 SGVEP
+1388 
-1393 ELELA
+1393 
-1398 SEPAAEEAFTELNEL
+1398 
-1413 DLPEYTEEDALADA
+1413 
-1427 QLELSVESEVEP
+1427 
-1439 ELGDGTETLAQ
+1439 TETLAQ

-1477 LLDATQ
+1477 LLGATQ

>member
-1 MDPIYLT
+1 M
-8 NLRTSKFKAHT
+8 
-19 EPFMRRFF
+19 
-27 QRLLLPVAVMVVTQ
+27 
-41 TSFVSAESIRLV
+41 
-53 GPDGQ
+53 
-58 VQPTPQYSENIV
+58 
-70 RNSANNEPGRFFGP
+70 
-84 TSANQ
+84 
-89 TLWSIASQLRPS
+89 
-101 SSVTVQQ
+101 QQ

-169 VRPVAPPRPAPVAT
+169 VRPVAPPRPVPVAT

-196 TPTTAPQEKA
+196 TPTTAPQEKV

-258 RSEVERLLEEERRKA
+258 RNEVERLLEEERRKA

-581 AEQDAPLSEESTEL
+581 AEQDAPLSEESTDL

-799 PTLEANTELELS
+799 PTLEGNAELELS

-844 DTSDDALAPDA
+844 DTSDDVLAPDA

-877 PQLAEVTPSSVFD
+877 PQLAEVTPSSAFD

-914 DLTALN
+914 DLTALNELDLSEYTEEDALADAQLEPAVESEVEPELELASEPAEEEAFTELDELDLPEYTEEDALADAQLDPAAESEVEPELELASEPAAEEAFTELDELDLPEYTEEDAMADAQLEPAVESEVEPELELATEPAEEEVFTELN

-990 EVEPELELA
+990 EVEPDLA
-999 SEPAEEEAFTELNEL
+999 SDLEEEEAFTELNEL

-1028 QLEPAAESEVEPELE
+1028 QLEPAAESEVESELE
-1043 LVSEPVTE
+1043 
-1051 EAFTELNEL
+1051 
-1060 DLPEYTEED
+1060 
-1069 ALADAQL
+1069 
-1076 EPAAESEVEPELEL
+1076 
-1090 ASEPAEEEAFTE
+1090 
-1102 FNELDLPEYT
+1102 
-1112 EEDALADAQL
+1112 
-1122 EPVAESEVEPELELA
+1122 
-1137 SEPAAEEAFT
+1137 
-1147 ELNELDLPEYTEEDA
+1147 
-1162 LADAQLEPAAESEV
+1162 
-1176 EPELE
+1176 
-1181 LASDL
+1181 
-1186 EEEETFTEL
+1186 
-1195 DELDLPEYTEEDA
+1195 
-1208 LADAQL
+1208 
-1214 ESATESEVE
+1214 
-1223 PELDELDLPEYTE
+1223 
-1236 EDALAD
+1236 
-1242 AQLEPAVES
+1242 
-1251 EVEPELEL
+1251 
-1259 ATEPAEEEVFTELN
+1259 
-1273 ELDLPEYTEEDALA
+1273 
-1287 DAQLEPAVE
+1287 
-1296 SDVEPELE
+1296 
-1304 LASDLEEE
+1304 
-1312 EVFTELNELDLP
+1312 
-1324 EYTEEDAL
+1324 
-1332 ADAQLEPVAESEV
+1332 
-1345 EPELDLASDLEE
+1345 LASDLEE

-1378 ADAQLEPAVE
+1378 ADAQLEPAAE
-1388 SGVEP
+1388 AEVEP

-1398 SEPAAEEAFTELNEL
+1398 SDLEEKEAFTELDELDLPEYTEEDALADAQLEPAVESEVEPEFELASEPAAEETFTELDELDLPEYTEEDALADAQLEPAAEAEVEPELELASDLEEEEAFTELNEL

-1427 QLELSVESEVEP
+1427 QLEPSVESEVEP
-1439 ELGDGTETLAQ
+1439 ELGDETETLAQ

-1464 ASVESAVDEVQPE
+1464 ASVESAADEVQPE

>member
-1 MDPIYLT
+1 
-8 NLRTSKFKAHT
+8 
-19 EPFMRRFF
+19 MRRFF

-160 KLNQTPDTP
+160 KLNQTPDAP

-183 PKVEAVAQTPPQV
+183 PKVEAVVQTPPQV

-213 AKPSQSTDAEVMA
+213 AKPSQSTDADVMA

-508 EPAIQDT
+508 EPALQDT

-606 ENDEFDAQTADLLQ
+606 ENDEFDAQTADFLQ

-641 EPVPEELASGLE
+641 EPVSEELASELE

-799 PTLEANTELELS
+799 PTLEGNAELELS

-824 NETVD
+824 NETAD

-877 PQLAEVTPSSVFD
+877 PQLAEATPSSAFD

-920 ELDLPEYTEED
+920 ELDLPEYTEEDALADAQLEPATESDVEPELELASNLDEEEAFTELNELDLPEYTEEDALADAQLEPAAESEVEPELELASDLEEEETFTELDELDLPEYTEEDALADAQLEPAAESEVEPELELASDLDEEEAFTELDELDLPEYTEED

-999 SEPAEEEAFTELNEL
+999 T
-1014 DLPEYTEEDALADA
+1014 
-1028 QLEPAAESEVEPELE
+1028 
-1043 LVSEPVTE
+1043 
-1051 EAFTELNEL
+1051 
-1060 DLPEYTEED
+1060 
-1069 ALADAQL
+1069 
-1076 EPAAESEVEPELEL
+1076 
-1090 ASEPAEEEAFTE
+1090 
-1102 FNELDLPEYT
+1102 
-1112 EEDALADAQL
+1112 
-1122 EPVAESEVEPELELA
+1122 
-1137 SEPAAEEAFT
+1137 EPAAEEAFT

-1176 EPELE
+1176 EPEL
-1181 LASDL
+1181 
-1186 EEEETFTEL
+1186 
-1195 DELDLPEYTEEDA
+1195 
-1208 LADAQL
+1208 
-1214 ESATESEVE
+1214 
-1223 PELDELDLPEYTE
+1223 
-1236 EDALAD
+1236 
-1242 AQLEPAVES
+1242 
-1251 EVEPELEL
+1251 
-1259 ATEPAEEEVFTELN
+1259 
-1273 ELDLPEYTEEDALA
+1273 
-1287 DAQLEPAVE
+1287 
-1296 SDVEPELE
+1296 
-1304 LASDLEEE
+1304 
-1312 EVFTELNELDLP
+1312 
-1324 EYTEEDAL
+1324 
-1332 ADAQLEPVAESEV
+1332 
-1345 EPELDLASDLEE
+1345 DLASELEE

-1378 ADAQLEPAVE
+1378 ADAQLEPVA
-1388 SGVEP
+1388 
-1393 ELELA
+1393 
-1398 SEPAAEEAFTELNEL
+1398 
-1413 DLPEYTEEDALADA
+1413 
-1427 QLELSVESEVEP
+1427 ESEVEP
-1439 ELGDGTETLAQ
+1439 ELGDETETLAQ

-1464 ASVESAVDEVQPE
+1464 ASVESAADEVQPE
-1477 LLDATQ
+1477 LSDATQ

-1557 PDDVPE
+1557 SDDVPE

-1586 EDLLDFDP
+1586 EELLDFDP

-1610 SEEQGL
+1610 TEEQGL

-1687 AKRLIDVLNGRV
+1687 AKRLIDVINGRV

>member
-1 MDPIYLT
+1 
-8 NLRTSKFKAHT
+8 
-19 EPFMRRFF
+19 MRRFF

-160 KLNQTPDTP
+160 KLNQTPDAP
-169 VRPVAPPRPAPVAT
+169 VRPVAPPRSAPVAT

-416 DALNESANGISV
+416 DALNESASGISV

-799 PTLEANTELELS
+799 PTLEGNAELELS

-824 NETVD
+824 NETAD

-877 PQLAEVTPSSVFD
+877 PQLAEVTPSSAFD

-931 ALADAQLEPAAESEV
+931 ALADAQLEPATESDVEPELELASDLEEEEPFTELNELDLPEYTEEDALADAQLEPATESEV

-956 AEEEAFTELDELDLP
+956 AEEEAFTELDELDLPEYTEEDALADAQLEPAVESEVEPELELASEPAAEEAFTELDELDLPEYTEEDALADAQLEPVAESEVDPELELASDLEEEEAFTELDELDLP

-999 SEPAEEEAFTELNEL
+999 SEPAAEEAFTELNELDLPEYTEEDALADAQLEPSVESEVEPEFELASEPAAEEAFTELNEL

-1051 EAFTELNEL
+1051 EAFTEL
-1060 DLPEYTEED
+1060 
-1069 ALADAQL
+1069 
-1076 EPAAESEVEPELEL
+1076 
-1090 ASEPAEEEAFTE
+1090 
-1102 FNELDLPEYT
+1102 
-1112 EEDALADAQL
+1112 
-1122 EPVAESEVEPELELA
+1122 
-1137 SEPAAEEAFT
+1137 
-1147 ELNELDLPEYTEEDA
+1147 
-1162 LADAQLEPAAESEV
+1162 
-1176 EPELE
+1176 
-1181 LASDL
+1181 
-1186 EEEETFTEL
+1186 

-1223 PELDELDLPEYTE
+1223 SELELVSEPAAEEAFTELDELDVPEYTE

-1242 AQLEPAVES
+1242 AQLEP
-1251 EVEPELEL
+1251 
-1259 ATEPAEEEVFTELN
+1259 
-1273 ELDLPEYTEEDALA
+1273 
-1287 DAQLEPAVE
+1287 
-1296 SDVEPELE
+1296 
-1304 LASDLEEE
+1304 
-1312 EVFTELNELDLP
+1312 
-1324 EYTEEDAL
+1324 
-1332 ADAQLEPVAESEV
+1332 
-1345 EPELDLASDLEE
+1345 
-1357 EEAFTELD
+1357 
-1365 ELDLPEYTEEDAL
+1365 
-1378 ADAQLEPAVE
+1378 
-1388 SGVEP
+1388 
-1393 ELELA
+1393 
-1398 SEPAAEEAFTELNEL
+1398 
-1413 DLPEYTEEDALADA
+1413 
-1427 QLELSVESEVEP
+1427 SVESEVEP
-1439 ELGDGTETLAQ
+1439 ELGDETETLAQ